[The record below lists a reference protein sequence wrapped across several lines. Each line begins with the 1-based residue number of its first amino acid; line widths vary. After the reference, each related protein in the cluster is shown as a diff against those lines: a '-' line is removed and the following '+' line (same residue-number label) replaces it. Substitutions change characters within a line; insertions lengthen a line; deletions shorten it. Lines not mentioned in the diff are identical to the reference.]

1 MNKTVKRMLALLLA
15 ALMLVS
21 VLAACG
27 GDSGSSSSS
36 EQPSSSQESSSE
48 VESSEAGDGDDASE
62 PEAGDTGEWAP
73 PSIESDDYDE
83 ISAYYY
89 DYNVGEFYDMY
100 EHATE
105 EVMDMNKRWAE
116 EAIAEGK
123 LMETGMLQP
132 TTCNGGQYAFGRI
145 APGSTTTNG
154 WGSDNERY
162 QYSIVTE
169 EILKAEDRE
178 ALKELLNEKRG
189 TGEYRAAAQKYLTD
203 KGYHLKDSYNI
214 TFTEL
219 PTTWDMMNTSKAAD
233 TVPVLGTLDSL
244 LFFDGENNEVPA
256 LAESYEV
263 SEDGM
268 TYTFHIRQGVKW
280 VDNQGREIAD
290 LTADDWVAGL
300 QHVID
305 SGEGLEALLIGI
317 IPNVKEY
324 ADGEVDFSEVGIEAA
339 DEHTLVYHLEKPVPY
354 FTSMLH
360 YGLSLP
366 LCRSFFTAQGGGFG
380 DDFDPSA
387 ENYTYG
393 TSPET
398 IAYCGPFL
406 ITNATE
412 GNSINYTANPAYW
425 DAANVTLKSMARL
438 YNDGSDVTKGYNDLK
453 AGTID
458 QQVLNSSTLELAKSE
473 KMEGDEGTIFDTY
486 AYVTSTG
493 STSYINFMNVNRQ
506 TWNNVRD
513 ETEAVSP
520 QSEEDHERTHLA
532 MNNVHF
538 RRALCF
544 AVDRTSWNAQKVGD
558 ELATLSLRNSYTP
571 ATFVS
576 LTEDT
581 TVTINGE
588 EVTFPAG
595 TDYGE
600 IMQAQIDADGVKI
613 TVYKKDPSAENGKGT
628 GDGFDGWYSPENAM
642 EELNIAIEEL
652 GKHGVTID
660 ESNPIQV
667 DLPFA
672 SNSTLYTNA
681 ANAYKQSVEA
691 SLEGKVIVNLV
702 DCPSYEVWYYA
713 GYNTNDGSEAN
724 YDMYDLSGWA
734 PDFMDPCSYIDTFLP
749 EYNGYMTKCIG
760 VY

>member
-27 GDSGSSSSS
+27 GDSGSPSSSEQSSSS
-36 EQPSSSQESSSE
+36 EESSSE
-48 VESSEAGDGDDASE
+48 TESSEAGDDTSD
-62 PEAGDTGEWAP
+62 PEEGETGEWTP
-73 PSIESDDYDE
+73 PSIDSEDYDE

-89 DYNVGEFYDMY
+89 DYNVGEFYETY

-105 EVMDMNKRWAE
+105 EVMDLNKRWAE
-116 EAIAEGK
+116 EAIAEAK

-132 TTCNGGQYAFGRI
+132 TTCDGGQYAFGRI

-169 EILKAEDRE
+169 EILKTEDRD

-189 TGEYRAAAQKYLTD
+189 TGEYRTEAQKYLTD

-219 PTTWDMMNTSKAAD
+219 PTTWDMMATSKAAD
-233 TVPVLGTLDSL
+233 TVPVLGTRDSL
-244 LFFDGENNEVPA
+244 LYYDGENREVPA
-256 LAESYEV
+256 LAESYEA
-263 SEDGM
+263 SEDGL
-268 TYTFHIRQGVKW
+268 TYTFHIRKGVKW
-280 VDNQGREIAD
+280 VDSQGREVGD
-290 LTADDWVAGL
+290 LTAQDWVAGL
-300 QHVID
+300 QHLCDAGDGIQSLFV
-305 SGEGLEALLIGI
+305 GVVEGIEDYINGD
-317 IPNVKEY
+317 ET
-324 ADGEVDFSEVGIEAA
+324 DFSKVGIEAT
-339 DEHTLVYHLEKPVPY
+339 DDHTLVYHLEKPVPY

-366 LCRSFFTAQGGGFG
+366 LCTSFYTSQGGAFG
-380 DDFDPSA
+380 EDFDPGA

-406 ITNATE
+406 ITNATA
-412 GNSINYTANPAYW
+412 GNSINYVANPAYW
-425 DAANVTLKSMARL
+425 DAENVTLKAMARL
-438 YNDGSDVTKGYNDLK
+438 YNDGSDVTKNYSDLK
-453 AGTID
+453 AGITD
-458 QQVLNSSTLELAKSE
+458 QSTLNSSTLELAKSE
-473 KMEGDEGTIFDTY
+473 KMEGDEATIFDTY
-486 AYVTSTG
+486 AYVTATG
-493 STSYINFMNVNRQ
+493 VTSYINFMNVNRQ
-506 TWNNVRD
+506 TWANARD
-513 ETEAVSP
+513 NTEAVSA
-520 QSEEDHERTHLA
+520 QTEEDKERTHLA

-544 AVDRTSWNAQKVGD
+544 AVDRTTWNAQGVGE
-558 ELATLSLRNSYTP
+558 ELAALSVRNSYTP

-613 TVYKKDPSAENGKGT
+613 TVYKKDSSAENGKGT
-628 GDGFDGWYSPENAM
+628 GDGFDGWYSPENAV

-652 GKHGVTID
+652 SKHGVTID

-672 SNSTLYTNA
+672 SNSTVYTNK

-691 SLEGKVIVNLV
+691 SLGGKVIVNLI
-702 DCPSYEVWYYA
+702 DCPSYEVWYYC

-724 YDMYDLSGWA
+724 YDMYDLSGWS

-749 EYNGYMTKCIG
+749 EYNGFITKCIG

>member
-1 MNKTVKRMLALLLA
+1 
-15 ALMLVS
+15 
-21 VLAACG
+21 
-27 GDSGSSSSS
+27 
-36 EQPSSSQESSSE
+36 
-48 VESSEAGDGDDASE
+48 
-62 PEAGDTGEWAP
+62 
-73 PSIESDDYDE
+73 
-83 ISAYYY
+83 
-89 DYNVGEFYDMY
+89 
-100 EHATE
+100 
-105 EVMDMNKRWAE
+105 MDLNKRWAE
-116 EAIAEGK
+116 EAIAEAK

-132 TTCNGGQYAFGRI
+132 TTCDGGQYAFGRI

-169 EILKAEDRE
+169 EILKTEDRD

-189 TGEYRAAAQKYLTD
+189 TGEYRTEAQKYLTD

-219 PTTWDMMNTSKAAD
+219 PTTWDMMATSKAAD
-233 TVPVLGTLDSL
+233 TVPVLGTRDSL
-244 LFFDGENNEVPA
+244 LYYDGENREVPA
-256 LAESYEV
+256 LAESYEA
-263 SEDGM
+263 SEDGL
-268 TYTFHIRQGVKW
+268 TYTFHIRKGVKW
-280 VDNQGREIAD
+280 VDSQGREVGD
-290 LTADDWVAGL
+290 LTAQDWVAGL
-300 QHVID
+300 QHLCDAGDGIQSLFV
-305 SGEGLEALLIGI
+305 GVVEGIEDYINGD
-317 IPNVKEY
+317 ET
-324 ADGEVDFSEVGIEAA
+324 DFSKVGIEAT
-339 DEHTLVYHLEKPVPY
+339 DDHTLVYHLEKPVPY

-366 LCRSFFTAQGGGFG
+366 LCTSFYTSQGGAFG
-380 DDFDPSA
+380 EDFDPGA

-406 ITNATE
+406 ITNATA
-412 GNSINYTANPAYW
+412 GNSINYVANPAYW
-425 DAANVTLKSMARL
+425 DAENVTLKAMARL
-438 YNDGSDVTKGYNDLK
+438 YNDGSDVTKNYSDLK
-453 AGTID
+453 AGITD
-458 QQVLNSSTLELAKSE
+458 QSTLNSSTLELAKSE
-473 KMEGDEGTIFDTY
+473 KMEGDEATIFDTY
-486 AYVTSTG
+486 AYVTATG
-493 STSYINFMNVNRQ
+493 VTSYINFMNVNRQ
-506 TWNNVRD
+506 TWANARD
-513 ETEAVSP
+513 NTEAVSA
-520 QSEEDHERTHLA
+520 QTEEDKERTHLA

-544 AVDRTSWNAQKVGD
+544 AVDRTTWNAQGVGE
-558 ELATLSLRNSYTP
+558 ELAALSVRNSYTP

-613 TVYKKDPSAENGKGT
+613 TVYKKDSSAENGKGT
-628 GDGFDGWYSPENAM
+628 GDGFDGWYSPENAV

-652 GKHGVTID
+652 SKHGVTID

-672 SNSTLYTNA
+672 SNSTVYTNK

-691 SLEGKVIVNLV
+691 SLGGKVIVNLI
-702 DCPSYEVWYYA
+702 DCPSYEVWYYC

-724 YDMYDLSGWA
+724 YDMYDLSGWS

-749 EYNGYMTKCIG
+749 EYNGFMTKCIG

>member
-27 GDSGSSSSS
+27 GDSGSPSSSEQSSSS
-36 EQPSSSQESSSE
+36 EESSSE
-48 VESSEAGDGDDASE
+48 TESSEAGDDTSD
-62 PEAGDTGEWAP
+62 PEEGETGEWTP
-73 PSIESDDYDE
+73 PSIDSEDYDE

-89 DYNVGEFYDMY
+89 DYNVGEFYETY

-105 EVMDMNKRWAE
+105 EVMDLNKRWAE
-116 EAIAEGK
+116 EAIAEAK

-132 TTCNGGQYAFGRI
+132 TTCDGGQYAFGRI

-169 EILKAEDRE
+169 EILKTEDRD

-189 TGEYRAAAQKYLTD
+189 TGEYRTEAQKYLTD

-219 PTTWDMMNTSKAAD
+219 PTTWDMMATSKAAD
-233 TVPVLGTLDSL
+233 TVPVLGTRDSL
-244 LFFDGENNEVPA
+244 LYYDGENREVPA
-256 LAESYEV
+256 LAESYEA
-263 SEDGM
+263 SEDGL
-268 TYTFHIRQGVKW
+268 TYTFHIRKGVKW
-280 VDNQGREIAD
+280 VDSQGREVGD
-290 LTADDWVAGL
+290 LTAQDWVAGL
-300 QHVID
+300 QHLCDAGDGIQSLFV
-305 SGEGLEALLIGI
+305 GVVEGIEDYINGD
-317 IPNVKEY
+317 ET
-324 ADGEVDFSEVGIEAA
+324 DFSKVGIEAT
-339 DEHTLVYHLEKPVPY
+339 DDHTLVYHLEKPVPY

-366 LCRSFFTAQGGGFG
+366 LCTSFYTSQGGAFG
-380 DDFDPSA
+380 EDFDPGA

-406 ITNATE
+406 ITNATA
-412 GNSINYTANPAYW
+412 GNSINYVANPAYW
-425 DAANVTLKSMARL
+425 DAENVTLKAMARL
-438 YNDGSDVTKGYNDLK
+438 YNDGSDVTKNYSDLK
-453 AGTID
+453 AGITD
-458 QQVLNSSTLELAKSE
+458 QSTLNSSTLELAKSE
-473 KMEGDEGTIFDTY
+473 KMDGDEGTIFDTY
-486 AYVTSTG
+486 AYVTATG
-493 STSYINFMNVNRQ
+493 VTSYINFMNVNRQ
-506 TWNNVRD
+506 TWANARD
-513 ETEAVSP
+513 NTEAVSA
-520 QSEEDHERTHLA
+520 QTEEDKERTHLA

-544 AVDRTSWNAQKVGD
+544 AVDRTTWNAQGVGE
-558 ELATLSLRNSYTP
+558 ELAALSVRNSYTP

-613 TVYKKDPSAENGKGT
+613 TVYKKDSSAENGKGT
-628 GDGFDGWYSPENAM
+628 GDGFDGWYSPENAV
-642 EELNIAIEEL
+642 EELNIAVEEL
-652 GKHGVTID
+652 SKHGVTID

-672 SNSTLYTNA
+672 SNSTVYTNK

-691 SLEGKVIVNLV
+691 SLGGKVIVNLI
-702 DCPSYEVWYYA
+702 DCPSYEVWYYC

-724 YDMYDLSGWA
+724 YDMYDLSGWS

-749 EYNGYMTKCIG
+749 EYNGFMTKCIG

>member
-27 GDSGSSSSS
+27 GDSGSPSSSEQSSSS
-36 EQPSSSQESSSE
+36 EESSSE
-48 VESSEAGDGDDASE
+48 TESSEAGDDTSD
-62 PEAGDTGEWAP
+62 PEEGETGEWTP
-73 PSIESDDYDE
+73 PSIDSEDYDE

-89 DYNVGEFYDMY
+89 DYNVGEFYETY

-105 EVMDMNKRWAE
+105 EVMDLNKRWAE
-116 EAIAEGK
+116 EAIAEAK

-132 TTCNGGQYAFGRI
+132 TTCDGGQYAFGRI

-169 EILKAEDRE
+169 EILKTEDRD

-189 TGEYRAAAQKYLTD
+189 TGEYRTEAQKYLTD

-219 PTTWDMMNTSKAAD
+219 PTTWDMMATSKAAD
-233 TVPVLGTLDSL
+233 TVPVLGTRDSL
-244 LFFDGENNEVPA
+244 LYYDGENREVPA
-256 LAESYEV
+256 LAESYEA
-263 SEDGM
+263 SEDGL
-268 TYTFHIRQGVKW
+268 TYTFHIRKGVKW
-280 VDNQGREIAD
+280 VDSQGREVGD
-290 LTADDWVAGL
+290 LTAQDWVAGL
-300 QHVID
+300 QHLCDAGDGIQSLFV
-305 SGEGLEALLIGI
+305 GVVEGIEDYINGD
-317 IPNVKEY
+317 ET
-324 ADGEVDFSEVGIEAA
+324 DFSKVGIEAT
-339 DEHTLVYHLEKPVPY
+339 DDHTLVYHLEKPVPY

-366 LCRSFFTAQGGGFG
+366 LCTSFYTSQGGAFG
-380 DDFDPSA
+380 EDFDPGA

-406 ITNATE
+406 ITNATA
-412 GNSINYTANPAYW
+412 GNSINYVANPAYW
-425 DAANVTLKSMARL
+425 DAENVTLKAMARL
-438 YNDGSDVTKGYNDLK
+438 YNDGSDVTKNYSDLK
-453 AGTID
+453 AGITD
-458 QQVLNSSTLELAKSE
+458 QSTLNSSTLELAKSE

-486 AYVTSTG
+486 AYVTATG
-493 STSYINFMNVNRQ
+493 VTSYINFMNVNRQ
-506 TWNNVRD
+506 TWANARD
-513 ETEAVSP
+513 NTEAVSA
-520 QSEEDHERTHLA
+520 QTEEDKERTHLA

-544 AVDRTSWNAQKVGD
+544 AVDRTTWNAQGVGE
-558 ELATLSLRNSYTP
+558 ELAALSVRNSYTP

-613 TVYKKDPSAENGKGT
+613 TVYKKDSSAENGKGT
-628 GDGFDGWYSPENAM
+628 GDGFDGWYSPENAV

-652 GKHGVTID
+652 SKHGVTID

-672 SNSTLYTNA
+672 SNSTVYTNK

-691 SLEGKVIVNLV
+691 SLGGKVIVNLI
-702 DCPSYEVWYYA
+702 DCPSYEVWYYC

-724 YDMYDLSGWA
+724 YDMYDLSGWS

-749 EYNGYMTKCIG
+749 EYNGFMTKCIG

>member
-27 GDSGSSSSS
+27 GDSGSPSSSEQSSSS
-36 EQPSSSQESSSE
+36 EESSSE
-48 VESSEAGDGDDASE
+48 TESSEAGDDTSD
-62 PEAGDTGEWAP
+62 PEEGETGEWTP
-73 PSIESDDYDE
+73 PSIDSEDYDE

-89 DYNVGEFYDMY
+89 DYNVGEFYETY

-105 EVMDMNKRWAE
+105 EVMDLNKRWAE
-116 EAIAEGK
+116 EAIAEAK

-132 TTCNGGQYAFGRI
+132 TTCDGGQYAFGRI

-169 EILKAEDRE
+169 EILKTEDRD

-189 TGEYRAAAQKYLTD
+189 TGEYRTEAQKYLTD

-219 PTTWDMMNTSKAAD
+219 PTTWDMMATSKAAD
-233 TVPVLGTLDSL
+233 TVPVLGTRDSL
-244 LFFDGENNEVPA
+244 LYYDGENREVPA
-256 LAESYEV
+256 LAESYEA
-263 SEDGM
+263 SEDGL
-268 TYTFHIRQGVKW
+268 TYTFHIRKGVKW
-280 VDNQGREIAD
+280 VDSQGREVGD
-290 LTADDWVAGL
+290 LTAQDWVAGL
-300 QHVID
+300 QHLCDAGDDIQSLFV
-305 SGEGLEALLIGI
+305 GVVEGIEDYINGD
-317 IPNVKEY
+317 ET
-324 ADGEVDFSEVGIEAA
+324 DFSKVGIEAT
-339 DEHTLVYHLEKPVPY
+339 DDHTLVYHLEKPVPY

-366 LCRSFFTAQGGGFG
+366 LCTSFYTSQGGAFG
-380 DDFDPSA
+380 EDFDPGA

-406 ITNATE
+406 ITNATA
-412 GNSINYTANPAYW
+412 GNSINYVANPAYW
-425 DAANVTLKSMARL
+425 DAENVTLKAMARL
-438 YNDGSDVTKGYNDLK
+438 YNDGSDVTKNYSDLK
-453 AGTID
+453 AGITD
-458 QQVLNSSTLELAKSE
+458 QSTLNSSTLELAKSE
-473 KMEGDEGTIFDTY
+473 KMEGDEATIFDTY
-486 AYVTSTG
+486 AYVTATG
-493 STSYINFMNVNRQ
+493 VTSYINFMNVNRQ
-506 TWNNVRD
+506 TWANARD
-513 ETEAVSP
+513 NTEAVSA
-520 QSEEDHERTHLA
+520 QTEEDKERTHLA

-544 AVDRTSWNAQKVGD
+544 AVDRTTWNAQGVGE
-558 ELATLSLRNSYTP
+558 ELAALSVRNSYTP

-613 TVYKKDPSAENGKGT
+613 TVYKKDSSAENGKGT
-628 GDGFDGWYSPENAM
+628 GDGFDGWYSPENAV

-652 GKHGVTID
+652 SKHGVTID

-672 SNSTLYTNA
+672 SNSTVYTNK

-691 SLEGKVIVNLV
+691 SLGGKVIVNLI
-702 DCPSYEVWYYA
+702 DCPSYEVWYYC

-724 YDMYDLSGWA
+724 YDMYDLSGWS

-749 EYNGYMTKCIG
+749 EYNGFMTKCIG

>member
-27 GDSGSSSSS
+27 GDSGSPSSSEQSSSS
-36 EQPSSSQESSSE
+36 EESSSE
-48 VESSEAGDGDDASE
+48 TESSEAGDDTSD
-62 PEAGDTGEWAP
+62 PEEGETGEWTP
-73 PSIESDDYDE
+73 PSIDSEDYDE

-89 DYNVGEFYDMY
+89 DYNVGEFYETY

-105 EVMDMNKRWAE
+105 EVMDLNKRWAE
-116 EAIAEGK
+116 EAIAEAK

-132 TTCNGGQYAFGRI
+132 TTCDGGQYAFGRI

-169 EILKAEDRE
+169 EILKTEDRD

-189 TGEYRAAAQKYLTD
+189 TGEYRAEAQKYLTD

-219 PTTWDMMNTSKAAD
+219 PTTWDMMATSKAAD
-233 TVPVLGTLDSL
+233 TVPVLGTRDSL
-244 LFFDGENNEVPA
+244 LYYDGENREVPA
-256 LAESYEV
+256 LAESYEA
-263 SEDGM
+263 SEDGL
-268 TYTFHIRQGVKW
+268 TYTFHIRKGVKW
-280 VDNQGREIAD
+280 VDSQGREVGD
-290 LTADDWVAGL
+290 LTAQDWVAGL
-300 QHVID
+300 QHLCDAGDGIQSLFV
-305 SGEGLEALLIGI
+305 GVVEGIEDYINGD
-317 IPNVKEY
+317 ET
-324 ADGEVDFSEVGIEAA
+324 DFSKVGIEAT
-339 DEHTLVYHLEKPVPY
+339 DDYTVVYHLEKPVPY

-366 LCRSFFTAQGGGFG
+366 LCTSFYTSQGGAFG
-380 DDFDPSA
+380 EDFDPGA

-406 ITNATE
+406 ITNATA
-412 GNSINYTANPAYW
+412 GNSINYVANPAYW
-425 DAANVTLKSMARL
+425 DAENVTLKAMARL
-438 YNDGSDVTKGYNDLK
+438 YNDGSDVTKNYSDLK
-453 AGTID
+453 AGITD
-458 QQVLNSSTLELAKSE
+458 QSTLNSSTLELAKSE
-473 KMEGDEGTIFDTY
+473 KMEGDEATIFDTY
-486 AYVTSTG
+486 AYVTATG
-493 STSYINFMNVNRQ
+493 VTSYINFMNVNRQ
-506 TWNNVRD
+506 TWANARD
-513 ETEAVSP
+513 NTEAVSA
-520 QSEEDHERTHLA
+520 QTEEDKERTHLA

-544 AVDRTSWNAQKVGD
+544 AVDRTTWNAQGVGE
-558 ELATLSLRNSYTP
+558 ELAALSVRNSYTP

-613 TVYKKDPSAENGKGT
+613 TVYKKDSSAENGKGT
-628 GDGFDGWYSPENAM
+628 GDGFDGWYSPENAV
-642 EELNIAIEEL
+642 EELNIAVEEL
-652 GKHGVTID
+652 SKHGVTID

-672 SNSTLYTNA
+672 SNSTVYTNK

-691 SLEGKVIVNLV
+691 SLGGKVIVNLI
-702 DCPSYEVWYYA
+702 DCPSYEVWYYC

-724 YDMYDLSGWA
+724 YDIYDLSGWS

-749 EYNGYMTKCIG
+749 EYNGFMTKCIG

>member
-27 GDSGSSSSS
+27 GDSGSPSSSEQSSSS
-36 EQPSSSQESSSE
+36 EESSSE
-48 VESSEAGDGDDASE
+48 TESSEAGDDTSD
-62 PEAGDTGEWAP
+62 PEEGETGEWTP
-73 PSIESDDYDE
+73 PSIDSEDYDE

-89 DYNVGEFYDMY
+89 DYNVGEFYETY

-105 EVMDMNKRWAE
+105 EVMDLNKRWAE
-116 EAIAEGK
+116 EAIAEAK

-132 TTCNGGQYAFGRI
+132 TTCDGGQYAFGRI

-169 EILKAEDRE
+169 EILKTEDRD

-189 TGEYRAAAQKYLTD
+189 TGEYRAEAQKYLTD

-219 PTTWDMMNTSKAAD
+219 PTTWDMMATSKAAD
-233 TVPVLGTLDSL
+233 TVPVLGTRDSL
-244 LFFDGENNEVPA
+244 LYYDGENREVPA
-256 LAESYEV
+256 LAESYEA
-263 SEDGM
+263 SEDGL
-268 TYTFHIRQGVKW
+268 TYTFHIRKGVKW
-280 VDNQGREIAD
+280 VDSQGREVGD
-290 LTADDWVAGL
+290 LTAQDWVAGL
-300 QHVID
+300 QHLCDAGDGIQSLFV
-305 SGEGLEALLIGI
+305 GVVEGIEDYINGD
-317 IPNVKEY
+317 ET
-324 ADGEVDFSEVGIEAA
+324 DFSKVGIEAT
-339 DEHTLVYHLEKPVPY
+339 DDHTLVYHLEKPVPY

-366 LCRSFFTAQGGGFG
+366 LCTSFYTSQGGAFG
-380 DDFDPSA
+380 EDFDPGA

-406 ITNATE
+406 ITNATA
-412 GNSINYTANPAYW
+412 GNSINYVANPAYW
-425 DAANVTLKSMARL
+425 DAENVTLKAMARL
-438 YNDGSDVTKGYNDLK
+438 YNDGSDVTKNYSDLK
-453 AGTID
+453 AGITD
-458 QQVLNSSTLELAKSE
+458 QSTLNSSTLELAKSE
-473 KMEGDEGTIFDTY
+473 KMEGDEATIFDTY
-486 AYVTSTG
+486 AYVTATG
-493 STSYINFMNVNRQ
+493 VTSYINFMNVNRQ
-506 TWNNVRD
+506 TWANARD
-513 ETEAVSP
+513 NTEAVSA
-520 QSEEDHERTHLA
+520 QTEEDKERTHLA

-544 AVDRTSWNAQKVGD
+544 AVDRTTWNAQGVGE
-558 ELATLSLRNSYTP
+558 ELAALSVRNSYTP

-613 TVYKKDPSAENGKGT
+613 TVYKKDSSAENGKGT
-628 GDGFDGWYSPENAM
+628 GDGFDGWYSPENAV

-652 GKHGVTID
+652 SKHGVTID

-672 SNSTLYTNA
+672 SNSTVYTNK

-691 SLEGKVIVNLV
+691 SLGGKVIVNLI
-702 DCPSYEVWYYA
+702 DCPSYEVWYYC

-724 YDMYDLSGWA
+724 YDMYDLSGWSS
-734 PDFMDPCSYIDTFLP
+734 DFMDPCSYIDTFLP
-749 EYNGYMTKCIG
+749 EYNGFMTKCIG

>member
-27 GDSGSSSSS
+27 GDSGSPSSSEQSSSS
-36 EQPSSSQESSSE
+36 EESSSE
-48 VESSEAGDGDDASE
+48 TESSEAGDDTSD
-62 PEAGDTGEWAP
+62 PEEGETGEWTP
-73 PSIESDDYDE
+73 PSIDSEDYDE

-89 DYNVGEFYDMY
+89 DYNVGEFYETY

-105 EVMDMNKRWAE
+105 EVMDLNKRWAE
-116 EAIAEGK
+116 EAIAEAK

-132 TTCNGGQYAFGRI
+132 TTCDGGQYAFGRI

-169 EILKAEDRE
+169 EILKTEDRD

-189 TGEYRAAAQKYLTD
+189 TGEYRTEAQKYLTD

-219 PTTWDMMNTSKAAD
+219 PTTWDMMATSKAAD
-233 TVPVLGTLDSL
+233 TVPVLGTRDSL
-244 LFFDGENNEVPA
+244 LYYDGENREVPA
-256 LAESYEV
+256 LAESYEA
-263 SEDGM
+263 SEDGL
-268 TYTFHIRQGVKW
+268 TYTFHIRKGVKW
-280 VDNQGREIAD
+280 VDSQGREVGD
-290 LTADDWVAGL
+290 LTAQDWVAGL
-300 QHVID
+300 QHLCDAGNGIQSLFV
-305 SGEGLEALLIGI
+305 GVVEGIEDYINGD
-317 IPNVKEY
+317 ET
-324 ADGEVDFSEVGIEAA
+324 DFSKVGIEAT
-339 DEHTLVYHLEKPVPY
+339 DDHTLVYHLEKPVPY

-366 LCRSFFTAQGGGFG
+366 LCTSFYTSQGGAFG
-380 DDFDPSA
+380 EDFDPGA

-406 ITNATE
+406 ITNATA
-412 GNSINYTANPAYW
+412 GNSINYVANPAYW
-425 DAANVTLKSMARL
+425 DAENVTLKAMARL
-438 YNDGSDVTKGYNDLK
+438 YNDGSDVTKNYSDLK
-453 AGTID
+453 AGITD
-458 QQVLNSSTLELAKSE
+458 QSTLNSSTLELAKSE

-486 AYVTSTG
+486 AYVTATG
-493 STSYINFMNVNRQ
+493 VTSYINFMNVNRQ
-506 TWNNVRD
+506 TWANARD
-513 ETEAVSP
+513 NTEAVSA
-520 QSEEDHERTHLA
+520 QTEEDKERTHLA

-544 AVDRTSWNAQKVGD
+544 AVDRTTWNAQGVGE
-558 ELATLSLRNSYTP
+558 ELAALSVRNSYTP

-613 TVYKKDPSAENGKGT
+613 TVYKKDSSAENGKGT
-628 GDGFDGWYSPENAM
+628 GDGFDGWYSPENAV

-652 GKHGVTID
+652 SKHGVTID

-672 SNSTLYTNA
+672 SNSTVYTNK

-691 SLEGKVIVNLV
+691 SLGGKVIVNLI
-702 DCPSYEVWYYA
+702 DCPSYEVWYYC

-724 YDMYDLSGWA
+724 YDMYDLSGWS

-749 EYNGYMTKCIG
+749 EYNGFMTKCIG

>member
-27 GDSGSSSSS
+27 GDSGSPSSSEQSSSS
-36 EQPSSSQESSSE
+36 EESSSE
-48 VESSEAGDGDDASE
+48 TESSEAGDDTSD
-62 PEAGDTGEWAP
+62 PEEGETGEWTP
-73 PSIESDDYDE
+73 PSIDSEDYDE

-89 DYNVGEFYDMY
+89 DYNVGEFYETY

-105 EVMDMNKRWAE
+105 EVMDLNKRWAE
-116 EAIAEGK
+116 EAIAEAK

-132 TTCNGGQYAFGRI
+132 TTCDGGQYAFGRI
-145 APGSTTTNG
+145 APGSTTTNS

-169 EILKAEDRE
+169 EILKTEDRD

-189 TGEYRAAAQKYLTD
+189 TGEYRTEAQKYLTD

-219 PTTWDMMNTSKAAD
+219 PTTWDMMATSKAAD
-233 TVPVLGTLDSL
+233 TVPVLGTRDSL
-244 LFFDGENNEVPA
+244 LYYDGENREVPA
-256 LAESYEV
+256 LAESYEA
-263 SEDGM
+263 SEDGL
-268 TYTFHIRQGVKW
+268 TYTFHIRKGVKW
-280 VDNQGREIAD
+280 VDSQGREVGD
-290 LTADDWVAGL
+290 LTAQDWVAGL
-300 QHVID
+300 QHLCDAGDGIQSLFV
-305 SGEGLEALLIGI
+305 GVVEGIEDYINGD
-317 IPNVKEY
+317 ET
-324 ADGEVDFSEVGIEAA
+324 DFSKVGIEAT
-339 DEHTLVYHLEKPVPY
+339 DDHTLVYHLEKPVPY

-366 LCRSFFTAQGGGFG
+366 LCTSFYTSQGGAFG
-380 DDFDPSA
+380 EDFDPGA

-406 ITNATE
+406 ITNATA
-412 GNSINYTANPAYW
+412 GNSINYVANPAYW
-425 DAANVTLKSMARL
+425 DAENVTLKAMARL
-438 YNDGSDVTKGYNDLK
+438 YNDGSDVTKNYSDLK
-453 AGTID
+453 AGITD
-458 QQVLNSSTLELAKSE
+458 QSTLNSSTLELAKSE
-473 KMEGDEGTIFDTY
+473 KMEGDEATIFDTY
-486 AYVTSTG
+486 AYVTATG
-493 STSYINFMNVNRQ
+493 VTSYINFMNVNRQ
-506 TWNNVRD
+506 TWANARD
-513 ETEAVSP
+513 NTEAVSA
-520 QSEEDHERTHLA
+520 QTEEDKERTHLA

-544 AVDRTSWNAQKVGD
+544 AVDRTTWNAQGVGE
-558 ELATLSLRNSYTP
+558 ELAALSVRNSYTP

-613 TVYKKDPSAENGKGT
+613 TVYKKDSSAENGKGT
-628 GDGFDGWYSPENAM
+628 GDGFDGWYSPENAV

-652 GKHGVTID
+652 SKHGVTID

-672 SNSTLYTNA
+672 SNSTVYTNK

-691 SLEGKVIVNLV
+691 SLGGKVIVNLI
-702 DCPSYEVWYYA
+702 DCPSYEVWYYC

-724 YDMYDLSGWA
+724 YDMYDLSGWS

-749 EYNGYMTKCIG
+749 EYNGFMTKCIG

>member
-1 MNKTVKRMLALLLA
+1 M
-15 ALMLVS
+15 
-21 VLAACG
+21 
-27 GDSGSSSSS
+27 
-36 EQPSSSQESSSE
+36 
-48 VESSEAGDGDDASE
+48 
-62 PEAGDTGEWAP
+62 
-73 PSIESDDYDE
+73 
-83 ISAYYY
+83 
-89 DYNVGEFYDMY
+89 GEFYETY

-105 EVMDMNKRWAE
+105 EVMDLNKRWAE
-116 EAIAEGK
+116 EAIAEAK

-132 TTCNGGQYAFGRI
+132 TTCDGGQYAFGRI

-169 EILKAEDRE
+169 EILKTEDRD

-189 TGEYRAAAQKYLTD
+189 TGEYRTEAQKYLTD

-219 PTTWDMMNTSKAAD
+219 PTTWDMMATSKAAD
-233 TVPVLGTLDSL
+233 TVPVLGTRDSL
-244 LFFDGENNEVPA
+244 LYYDGENREVPA
-256 LAESYEV
+256 LAESYEA
-263 SEDGM
+263 SEDGL
-268 TYTFHIRQGVKW
+268 TYTFHIRKGVKW
-280 VDNQGREIAD
+280 VDSQGREVGD
-290 LTADDWVAGL
+290 LTAQDWVAGL
-300 QHVID
+300 QHLCDAGDDIQSLFV
-305 SGEGLEALLIGI
+305 GVVEGIEDYINGD
-317 IPNVKEY
+317 ET
-324 ADGEVDFSEVGIEAA
+324 DFSKVGIEAT
-339 DEHTLVYHLEKPVPY
+339 DDHTLVYHLEKPVPY

-366 LCRSFFTAQGGGFG
+366 LCTSFYTSQGGAFG
-380 DDFDPSA
+380 EDFDPGA

-406 ITNATE
+406 ITNATA
-412 GNSINYTANPAYW
+412 GNSINYVANPAYW
-425 DAANVTLKSMARL
+425 DAENVTLKAMARL
-438 YNDGSDVTKGYNDLK
+438 YNDGSDVTKNYSDLK
-453 AGTID
+453 AGITD
-458 QQVLNSSTLELAKSE
+458 QSTLNSSTLELAKSE
-473 KMEGDEGTIFDTY
+473 KMEGDEATIFDTY
-486 AYVTSTG
+486 AYVTATG
-493 STSYINFMNVNRQ
+493 VTSYINFMNVNRQ
-506 TWNNVRD
+506 TWANARD
-513 ETEAVSP
+513 NTEAVSA
-520 QSEEDHERTHLA
+520 QTEEDKERTHLA

-544 AVDRTSWNAQKVGD
+544 AVDRTTWNAQGVGE
-558 ELATLSLRNSYTP
+558 ELAALSVRNSYTP

-613 TVYKKDPSAENGKGT
+613 TVYKKDSSAENGKGT
-628 GDGFDGWYSPENAM
+628 GDGFDGWYSPENAV

-652 GKHGVTID
+652 SKHGVTID

-672 SNSTLYTNA
+672 SNSTVYTNK

-691 SLEGKVIVNLV
+691 SLGGKVIVNLI
-702 DCPSYEVWYYA
+702 DCPSYEVWYYC

-724 YDMYDLSGWA
+724 YDMYDLSGWS

-749 EYNGYMTKCIG
+749 EYNGFMTKCIG

>member
-27 GDSGSSSSS
+27 GDSGSPSSSEQSSSS
-36 EQPSSSQESSSE
+36 EESSSE
-48 VESSEAGDGDDASE
+48 TESSEAGDDTSD
-62 PEAGDTGEWAP
+62 PEEGETGEWTP
-73 PSIESDDYDE
+73 PSIDSEDYDE

-89 DYNVGEFYDMY
+89 DYNVGEFYETY

-105 EVMDMNKRWAE
+105 EVMDLNKRWAE
-116 EAIAEGK
+116 EAIAEAK

-132 TTCNGGQYAFGRI
+132 TTCDGGQYAFGRI

-169 EILKAEDRE
+169 EILKTEDRD

-189 TGEYRAAAQKYLTD
+189 TGEYRAEAQKYLTD

-219 PTTWDMMNTSKAAD
+219 PTTWDMMATSKAAD
-233 TVPVLGTLDSL
+233 TVPVLGTRDGL
-244 LFFDGENNEVPA
+244 LYYDGENREVPA
-256 LAESYEV
+256 LAESYEA
-263 SEDGM
+263 SEDGL
-268 TYTFHIRQGVKW
+268 TYTFHIRKGVKW
-280 VDNQGREIAD
+280 VDSQGREVGD
-290 LTADDWVAGL
+290 LTAQDWVAGL
-300 QHVID
+300 QHLCDAGDGIQSLFV
-305 SGEGLEALLIGI
+305 GVVEGIEDYINGD
-317 IPNVKEY
+317 ET
-324 ADGEVDFSEVGIEAA
+324 DFSKVGIEAT
-339 DEHTLVYHLEKPVPY
+339 DDHTLVYHLEKPVPY

-366 LCRSFFTAQGGGFG
+366 LCTSFYTSQGGAFG
-380 DDFDPSA
+380 EDFDPGA

-406 ITNATE
+406 ITNATA
-412 GNSINYTANPAYW
+412 GNSINYVANPAYW
-425 DAANVTLKSMARL
+425 DAENVTLKAMARL
-438 YNDGSDVTKGYNDLK
+438 YNDGSDVTKNYSDLK
-453 AGTID
+453 AGITD
-458 QQVLNSSTLELAKSE
+458 QSTLNSSTLELAKSE
-473 KMEGDEGTIFDTY
+473 KMDGDEGTIFDTY
-486 AYVTSTG
+486 AYVTATG
-493 STSYINFMNVNRQ
+493 VTSYINFMNVNRQ
-506 TWNNVRD
+506 TWANARD
-513 ETEAVSP
+513 NTEAVSA
-520 QSEEDHERTHLA
+520 QTEEDKERTHLA

-544 AVDRTSWNAQKVGD
+544 AVDRTTWNAQGVGE
-558 ELATLSLRNSYTP
+558 ELAALSVRNSYTP

-613 TVYKKDPSAENGKGT
+613 TVYKKDSSAENGKGT
-628 GDGFDGWYSPENAM
+628 GDGFDGWYSPENAV

-652 GKHGVTID
+652 SKHGVTID

-672 SNSTLYTNA
+672 SNSTEYTNK

-691 SLEGKVIVNLV
+691 SLGGKVIVNLI
-702 DCPSYEVWYYA
+702 DCPSYEVWYYC

-724 YDMYDLSGWA
+724 YDMYDLSGWS

-749 EYNGYMTKCIG
+749 EYNGFMTKCIG

>member
-27 GDSGSSSSS
+27 GDSGSPSSSEQSSSS
-36 EQPSSSQESSSE
+36 EESSSE
-48 VESSEAGDGDDASE
+48 TESSEAGDDTSD
-62 PEAGDTGEWAP
+62 PEEGETGEWTP
-73 PSIESDDYDE
+73 PSIDSEDYDE

-89 DYNVGEFYDMY
+89 DYNVGEFYETY

-105 EVMDMNKRWAE
+105 EVMDLNKRWAE
-116 EAIAEGK
+116 EAIAEAK

-132 TTCNGGQYAFGRI
+132 TTCDGGQYAFGRI

-169 EILKAEDRE
+169 EILKTEDRD

-189 TGEYRAAAQKYLTD
+189 TGEYRAEAQKYLTD

-214 TFTEL
+214 TFTDL
-219 PTTWDMMNTSKAAD
+219 PTTWDMMATSKAAD
-233 TVPVLGTLDSL
+233 TVPVLGTRDSL
-244 LFFDGENNEVPA
+244 LYYDGENREVPA
-256 LAESYEV
+256 LAESYEA
-263 SEDGM
+263 SEDGL
-268 TYTFHIRQGVKW
+268 TYTFHIRKGVKW
-280 VDNQGREIAD
+280 VDSQGREVGD
-290 LTADDWVAGL
+290 LTAQDWVAGL
-300 QHVID
+300 QHLCDAGDGIQSLFV
-305 SGEGLEALLIGI
+305 GVVEGIEDYINGD
-317 IPNVKEY
+317 ET
-324 ADGEVDFSEVGIEAA
+324 DFSKVGIEAT
-339 DEHTLVYHLEKPVPY
+339 DDHTLVYHLEKPVPY

-366 LCRSFFTAQGGGFG
+366 LCTSFYTSQGGAFG
-380 DDFDPSA
+380 EDFDPGA

-406 ITNATE
+406 ITNATA
-412 GNSINYTANPAYW
+412 GNSINYVANPAYW
-425 DAANVTLKSMARL
+425 DAENVTLKAMARL
-438 YNDGSDVTKGYNDLK
+438 YNDGSDVTKNYNDLK
-453 AGTID
+453 AGVTD
-458 QQVLNSSTLELAKSE
+458 QSTLNSSTLELAKSE
-473 KMEGDEGTIFDTY
+473 KMEGDEATIFDTY

-493 STSYINFMNVNRQ
+493 VTSYINFMNVNRQ
-506 TWNNVRD
+506 TWANARD
-513 ETEAVSP
+513 NTEAVSA
-520 QSEEDHERTHLA
+520 QTEEDKERTHLA

-544 AVDRTSWNAQKVGD
+544 AVDRTTWNAQGVGE
-558 ELATLSLRNSYTP
+558 ELAALSVRNSYTP

-613 TVYKKDPSAENGKGT
+613 TVYKKDSSAENGKGT
-628 GDGFDGWYSPENAM
+628 GDGFDGWYSPENAV
-642 EELNIAIEEL
+642 EELNIAVEEL
-652 GKHGVTID
+652 SKHGVTID

-672 SNSTLYTNA
+672 SNSTVYTNK

-691 SLEGKVIVNLV
+691 SLGGKVIVNLI
-702 DCPSYEVWYYA
+702 DCPSYEVWYYC

-724 YDMYDLSGWA
+724 YDMYDLSGWS

-749 EYNGYMTKCIG
+749 EYNGFMTKCIG

>member
-27 GDSGSSSSS
+27 GDSGSPSSSEQSSSS
-36 EQPSSSQESSSE
+36 EESSSE
-48 VESSEAGDGDDASE
+48 TESSEAGDDTSD
-62 PEAGDTGEWAP
+62 PEEGETGEWTP
-73 PSIESDDYDE
+73 PSIDSEDYDE

-89 DYNVGEFYDMY
+89 DYNVGEFYETY

-105 EVMDMNKRWAE
+105 EVMDLNKRWAE
-116 EAIAEGK
+116 EAIAEAK

-132 TTCNGGQYAFGRI
+132 TTCDGGQYAFGRI

-169 EILKAEDRE
+169 EILKTEDRD

-189 TGEYRAAAQKYLTD
+189 TGEYRAEAQKYLTD

-219 PTTWDMMNTSKAAD
+219 PTTWDMMATSKAAD
-233 TVPVLGTLDSL
+233 TVPVLGTRDSL
-244 LFFDGENNEVPA
+244 LYYDGENREVPA
-256 LAESYEV
+256 LAESYEA

-268 TYTFHIRQGVKW
+268 TYTFHIRKGVKW
-280 VDNQGREIAD
+280 VDSQGREVGD
-290 LTADDWVAGL
+290 LTAQDWVAGL
-300 QHVID
+300 QHLCDAGDGIQSLFV
-305 SGEGLEALLIGI
+305 GVVEGIEDYINGD
-317 IPNVKEY
+317 ET
-324 ADGEVDFSEVGIEAA
+324 DFSKVGIEAT
-339 DEHTLVYHLEKPVPY
+339 DDHTLVYHLEKPVPY

-366 LCRSFFTAQGGGFG
+366 LCTSFYTSQGGAFG
-380 DDFDPSA
+380 EDFDPGA

-406 ITNATE
+406 ITNATA
-412 GNSINYTANPAYW
+412 GNSINYVANPAYW
-425 DAANVTLKSMARL
+425 DAENVTLKAMARL
-438 YNDGSDVTKGYNDLK
+438 YNDGSDVTKNYSDLK
-453 AGTID
+453 AGITD
-458 QQVLNSSTLELAKSE
+458 QSTLNSSTLELAKSE

-486 AYVTSTG
+486 AYVTATG
-493 STSYINFMNVNRQ
+493 VTSYINFMNVNRQ
-506 TWNNVRD
+506 TWANARD
-513 ETEAVSP
+513 NTEAVST
-520 QSEEDHERTHLA
+520 QTEEDKERTHLA

-544 AVDRTSWNAQKVGD
+544 AVDRTTWNAQGVGE
-558 ELATLSLRNSYTP
+558 ELAALSVRNSYTP

-613 TVYKKDPSAENGKGT
+613 TVYKKDSSAENGKGT
-628 GDGFDGWYSPENAM
+628 GDGFDGWYSPENAV

-652 GKHGVTID
+652 SKHGVTID

-672 SNSTLYTNA
+672 SNSTVYTNK

-691 SLEGKVIVNLV
+691 SLGGKVIVNLI
-702 DCPSYEVWYYA
+702 DCPSYEVWYYC

-724 YDMYDLSGWA
+724 YDMYDLSGWS

-749 EYNGYMTKCIG
+749 EYNGFMTKCIG

>member
-27 GDSGSSSSS
+27 GDSGSPSSSEQSSSS
-36 EQPSSSQESSSE
+36 EESSSE
-48 VESSEAGDGDDASE
+48 TESSEAGDDTSD
-62 PEAGDTGEWAP
+62 PEEGETGEWTP
-73 PSIESDDYDE
+73 PSIDSEDYDE

-89 DYNVGEFYDMY
+89 DYNVGEFYETY

-105 EVMDMNKRWAE
+105 EVMDLNKRWAE
-116 EAIAEGK
+116 EAIAEAK

-132 TTCNGGQYAFGRI
+132 TTCDGGQYAFGRI

-154 WGSDNERY
+154 GGSDNERY

-169 EILKAEDRE
+169 EILKTEDRD

-189 TGEYRAAAQKYLTD
+189 TGEYRTEAQKYLTD

-219 PTTWDMMNTSKAAD
+219 PTTWDMMATSKAAD
-233 TVPVLGTLDSL
+233 TVPVLGTRDSL
-244 LFFDGENNEVPA
+244 LYYDGENREVPA
-256 LAESYEV
+256 LAESYEA
-263 SEDGM
+263 SEDGL
-268 TYTFHIRQGVKW
+268 TYTFHIRKGVKW
-280 VDNQGREIAD
+280 VDSQGREVGD
-290 LTADDWVAGL
+290 LTAQDWVAGL
-300 QHVID
+300 QHLCDAGDGIQSLFV
-305 SGEGLEALLIGI
+305 GVVEGIEDYINGD
-317 IPNVKEY
+317 ET
-324 ADGEVDFSEVGIEAA
+324 DFSKVGIEAT
-339 DEHTLVYHLEKPVPY
+339 DDHTLVYHLEKPVPY

-366 LCRSFFTAQGGGFG
+366 LCTSFYTSQGGAFG
-380 DDFDPSA
+380 EDFDPGA

-406 ITNATE
+406 ITNATA
-412 GNSINYTANPAYW
+412 GNSINYVANPAYW
-425 DAANVTLKSMARL
+425 DAENVTLKAMARL
-438 YNDGSDVTKGYNDLK
+438 YNDGSDVTKNYSDLK
-453 AGTID
+453 AGITD
-458 QQVLNSSTLELAKSE
+458 QSTLNSSTLELAKSE
-473 KMEGDEGTIFDTY
+473 KMEGDEATIFDTY
-486 AYVTSTG
+486 AYVTATG
-493 STSYINFMNVNRQ
+493 VTSYINFMNVNRQ
-506 TWNNVRD
+506 TWANARD
-513 ETEAVSP
+513 NTEAVSA
-520 QSEEDHERTHLA
+520 QTEEDKERTHLA

-544 AVDRTSWNAQKVGD
+544 AVDRTTWNAQGVGE
-558 ELATLSLRNSYTP
+558 ELAALSVRNSYTP

-613 TVYKKDPSAENGKGT
+613 TVYKKDSSAENGKGT
-628 GDGFDGWYSPENAM
+628 GDGFDGWYSPENAV

-652 GKHGVTID
+652 SKHGVTID

-672 SNSTLYTNA
+672 SNSTVYTNK

-691 SLEGKVIVNLV
+691 SLGGKVIVNLI
-702 DCPSYEVWYYA
+702 DCPSYEVWYYC

-724 YDMYDLSGWA
+724 YDMYDLSGWS

-749 EYNGYMTKCIG
+749 EYNGFMTKCIG

>member
-27 GDSGSSSSS
+27 GDSGSPSSSEQSSSS
-36 EQPSSSQESSSE
+36 EESSSE
-48 VESSEAGDGDDASE
+48 TESSEAGDDTSD
-62 PEAGDTGEWAP
+62 PEEGETGEWTP
-73 PSIESDDYDE
+73 PSIDSEDYDE

-89 DYNVGEFYDMY
+89 DYNVGEFYETY

-105 EVMDMNKRWAE
+105 EVMDLNKRWAE
-116 EAIAEGK
+116 EAIAEAK

-132 TTCNGGQYAFGRI
+132 TTCDGGQYAFGRI

-169 EILKAEDRE
+169 EILKTEDRD

-189 TGEYRAAAQKYLTD
+189 TGEYRTEAQKYLTD

-219 PTTWDMMNTSKAAD
+219 PTTWDMMATSKAAD
-233 TVPVLGTLDSL
+233 TVPVLGTRDSL
-244 LFFDGENNEVPA
+244 LYYDGENREVPA
-256 LAESYEV
+256 LAESYEA
-263 SEDGM
+263 SEDGL
-268 TYTFHIRQGVKW
+268 TYTFHIRKGVKW
-280 VDNQGREIAD
+280 VDSQGREVGD
-290 LTADDWVAGL
+290 LTAQDWVAGL
-300 QHVID
+300 QHLCDAGDGIQSLFV
-305 SGEGLEALLIGI
+305 GVVEGIEDYINGD
-317 IPNVKEY
+317 ET
-324 ADGEVDFSEVGIEAA
+324 DFSKVGIEAT
-339 DEHTLVYHLEKPVPY
+339 DDHTLVYHLEKPVPY

-366 LCRSFFTAQGGGFG
+366 LCTSFYTSQGGAFG
-380 DDFDPSA
+380 EDFDPGA

-406 ITNATE
+406 ITNATA
-412 GNSINYTANPAYW
+412 GNSINYVANPAYW
-425 DAANVTLKSMARL
+425 DAENVTLKAMARL
-438 YNDGSDVTKGYNDLK
+438 YNDGSDVTKNYSDLK
-453 AGTID
+453 AGITD
-458 QQVLNSSTLELAKSE
+458 QSTLNSSTLELAKSE
-473 KMEGDEGTIFDTY
+473 KMEGDEATIFDTY
-486 AYVTSTG
+486 AYVTATG
-493 STSYINFMNVNRQ
+493 VTSYINFMNVNRQ
-506 TWNNVRD
+506 TWANARD
-513 ETEAVSP
+513 NTEAVSA
-520 QSEEDHERTHLA
+520 QTEEDKERTHLA

-544 AVDRTSWNAQKVGD
+544 AVDRTTWNAQGVGE
-558 ELATLSLRNSYTP
+558 ELAALSVRNSYTP

-613 TVYKKDPSAENGKGT
+613 TVYKKDSSAENGKGT
-628 GDGFDGWYSPENAM
+628 GDGFDGWYSPENAV

-652 GKHGVTID
+652 SKHGVTID

-672 SNSTLYTNA
+672 SNSTVYTNK

-691 SLEGKVIVNLV
+691 SLGGKVIVNLI
-702 DCPSYEVWYYA
+702 DCPSYEVWYYC

-724 YDMYDLSGWA
+724 YDMYDLSGWS

-749 EYNGYMTKCIG
+749 EYNGFMTKCIG

>member
-27 GDSGSSSSS
+27 GDSGSPSSSEQSSSS
-36 EQPSSSQESSSE
+36 EESSSE
-48 VESSEAGDGDDASE
+48 TESSEAGDDTSD
-62 PEAGDTGEWAP
+62 PEEGETGEWTP
-73 PSIESDDYDE
+73 PSIDSEDYDE

-89 DYNVGEFYDMY
+89 DYNVGEFYETY

-105 EVMDMNKRWAE
+105 EVMDLNKRWAE
-116 EAIAEGK
+116 EAIAEAK

-132 TTCNGGQYAFGRI
+132 TTCDGGQYAFGRI

-169 EILKAEDRE
+169 EILKTEDRD

-189 TGEYRAAAQKYLTD
+189 TGEYRTEAQKYLTD

-219 PTTWDMMNTSKAAD
+219 PTTWDMMATSKAAD
-233 TVPVLGTLDSL
+233 TVPVLGTRDSL
-244 LFFDGENNEVPA
+244 LYYDGENREVPA
-256 LAESYEV
+256 LAESYEA
-263 SEDGM
+263 SEDGL
-268 TYTFHIRQGVKW
+268 TYTFHIRKGVKW
-280 VDNQGREIAD
+280 VDSQGREVGD
-290 LTADDWVAGL
+290 LTAQDWVAGL
-300 QHVID
+300 QHLCDAGDGIQSLFV
-305 SGEGLEALLIGI
+305 GVVEGIEDYINGD
-317 IPNVKEY
+317 ET
-324 ADGEVDFSEVGIEAA
+324 DFSKVGIEAT
-339 DEHTLVYHLEKPVPY
+339 DDHTLVYHLEKPVPY

-366 LCRSFFTAQGGGFG
+366 LCTSFYTSQGGAFG
-380 DDFDPSA
+380 EDFDPGA

-406 ITNATE
+406 ITNATA
-412 GNSINYTANPAYW
+412 GNSINYVANPAYW
-425 DAANVTLKSMARL
+425 DAENVTLKAMARL
-438 YNDGSDVTKGYNDLK
+438 YNDGSDVTKNYSDLK
-453 AGTID
+453 AGITD
-458 QQVLNSSTLELAKSE
+458 QSTLNSSTLELAKSE
-473 KMEGDEGTIFDTY
+473 KMEGDEATIFDTY
-486 AYVTSTG
+486 AYVTATG
-493 STSYINFMNVNRQ
+493 VTSYINFMNVNRQ
-506 TWNNVRD
+506 TWANARD
-513 ETEAVSP
+513 NTEAVSA
-520 QSEEDHERTHLA
+520 QTEEDKERTHLA

-544 AVDRTSWNAQKVGD
+544 AVDRTTWNAQGVGE
-558 ELATLSLRNSYTP
+558 ELAALSVRNSYTP

-613 TVYKKDPSAENGKGT
+613 TVYKKDSSAENGKGT
-628 GDGFDGWYSPENAM
+628 GDGFDGWYSPENAV

-652 GKHGVTID
+652 SKHGVTID

-672 SNSTLYTNA
+672 SNSTVYTNK

-691 SLEGKVIVNLV
+691 SLGGKVIVNLI
-702 DCPSYEVWYYA
+702 DCPSYEVWYYC

-724 YDMYDLSGWA
+724 YDMYDLSGWT

-749 EYNGYMTKCIG
+749 EYNGFMTKCIG

>member
-27 GDSGSSSSS
+27 GDSGSPSSSEQSSSS
-36 EQPSSSQESSSE
+36 EESSSE
-48 VESSEAGDGDDASE
+48 TESSEAGDDTSD
-62 PEAGDTGEWAP
+62 PEEGETGEWTP
-73 PSIESDDYDE
+73 PSIDSEDYDE

-89 DYNVGEFYDMY
+89 DYNVGEFYETY

-105 EVMDMNKRWAE
+105 EVMDLNKRWAE
-116 EAIAEGK
+116 EAIAEAK

-132 TTCNGGQYAFGRI
+132 TTCDGGQYAFGRI

-169 EILKAEDRE
+169 EILKTEDRD

-189 TGEYRAAAQKYLTD
+189 TGEYRTEAQKYLTD

-219 PTTWDMMNTSKAAD
+219 PTTWDMMATSKAAD
-233 TVPVLGTLDSL
+233 TVPVLGTRDSL
-244 LFFDGENNEVPA
+244 LYYDGENREVPA
-256 LAESYEV
+256 LAESYEA
-263 SEDGM
+263 SEDGL
-268 TYTFHIRQGVKW
+268 TYTFHIRKGVKW
-280 VDNQGREIAD
+280 VDSQGREVGD
-290 LTADDWVAGL
+290 LTAQDWVAGL
-300 QHVID
+300 QHLCDAGDGIQSLFV
-305 SGEGLEALLIGI
+305 GVVEGIEDYINGD
-317 IPNVKEY
+317 ET
-324 ADGEVDFSEVGIEAA
+324 DFSKVGIEAT
-339 DEHTLVYHLEKPVPY
+339 DDHTLVYHLEKPVPY

-366 LCRSFFTAQGGGFG
+366 LCTSFYTSQGGAFG
-380 DDFDPSA
+380 EDFDPGA

-406 ITNATE
+406 ITNATA
-412 GNSINYTANPAYW
+412 GNSINYVANPAYW
-425 DAANVTLKSMARL
+425 DAENVTLKAMARL
-438 YNDGSDVTKGYNDLK
+438 YNDGSDVTKNYSDLK
-453 AGTID
+453 AGITD
-458 QQVLNSSTLELAKSE
+458 QSTLNSSTLELAKSE
-473 KMEGDEGTIFDTY
+473 KMDGDEGTIFDTY
-486 AYVTSTG
+486 AYVTATG
-493 STSYINFMNVNRQ
+493 VTSYINFMNVNRQ
-506 TWNNVRD
+506 TWANARD
-513 ETEAVSP
+513 NTEAVSA
-520 QSEEDHERTHLA
+520 QTEEDKERTHLA

-544 AVDRTSWNAQKVGD
+544 AVDRTTWNAQGVGE
-558 ELATLSLRNSYTP
+558 ELAALSVRNSYTP

-613 TVYKKDPSAENGKGT
+613 TVYKKDSSAENGKGT
-628 GDGFDGWYSPENAM
+628 GDGFDGWYSPENAV

-652 GKHGVTID
+652 SKHGVTID

-672 SNSTLYTNA
+672 SNSTVYTNK

-691 SLEGKVIVNLV
+691 SLGGKVIVNLI
-702 DCPSYEVWYYA
+702 DCPSYEVWYYC

-724 YDMYDLSGWA
+724 YDMYDLSGWS

-749 EYNGYMTKCIG
+749 EYNGFMTKCIG

>member
-27 GDSGSSSSS
+27 GDSGSPSSSEQSSSS
-36 EQPSSSQESSSE
+36 EESSSE
-48 VESSEAGDGDDASE
+48 TESSEAGDDTSD
-62 PEAGDTGEWAP
+62 PEEGETGEWTP
-73 PSIESDDYDE
+73 PSIDSEDYDE

-89 DYNVGEFYDMY
+89 DYNVGEFYETY

-105 EVMDMNKRWAE
+105 EVMDLNKRWAE
-116 EAIAEGK
+116 EAIAEAK
-123 LMETGMLQP
+123 LMETGMIQP
-132 TTCNGGQYAFGRI
+132 TTCDGGQYAFGRI

-154 WGSDNERY
+154 WGFDNERY

-169 EILKAEDRE
+169 EILKTEDRD

-189 TGEYRAAAQKYLTD
+189 TGEYRTEAQKYLTD

-219 PTTWDMMNTSKAAD
+219 PTTWDMMATSKAAD
-233 TVPVLGTLDSL
+233 TVPVLGTRDSL
-244 LFFDGENNEVPA
+244 LYYDGENREVPA
-256 LAESYEV
+256 LAESYEA
-263 SEDGM
+263 SEDGL
-268 TYTFHIRQGVKW
+268 TYTFHIRKGVKW
-280 VDNQGREIAD
+280 VDSQGREVGD
-290 LTADDWVAGL
+290 LTAQDWVAGL
-300 QHVID
+300 QHLCDAGDGIQSLFV
-305 SGEGLEALLIGI
+305 GVVEGIEDYINGD
-317 IPNVKEY
+317 ET
-324 ADGEVDFSEVGIEAA
+324 DFSKVGIEAT
-339 DEHTLVYHLEKPVPY
+339 DDHTLVYHLEKPVPY

-366 LCRSFFTAQGGGFG
+366 LCTSFYTSQGGAFG
-380 DDFDPSA
+380 EDFDPGA

-406 ITNATE
+406 ITNATA
-412 GNSINYTANPAYW
+412 GNSINYVANPAYW
-425 DAANVTLKSMARL
+425 DAENVTLKAMARL
-438 YNDGSDVTKGYNDLK
+438 YNDGSDVTKNYSDLK
-453 AGTID
+453 AGITD
-458 QQVLNSSTLELAKSE
+458 QSTLNSSTLELAKSE
-473 KMEGDEGTIFDTY
+473 KMEGDEATIFDTY
-486 AYVTSTG
+486 AYVTATG
-493 STSYINFMNVNRQ
+493 VTSYINFMNVNRQ
-506 TWNNVRD
+506 TWANARD
-513 ETEAVSP
+513 NTEAVSA
-520 QSEEDHERTHLA
+520 QTEEDKERTHLA

-544 AVDRTSWNAQKVGD
+544 AVDRTTWNAQGVGE
-558 ELATLSLRNSYTP
+558 ELAALSVRNSYTP

-613 TVYKKDPSAENGKGT
+613 TVYKKDSSAENGKGT
-628 GDGFDGWYSPENAM
+628 GDGFDGWYSPENAV

-652 GKHGVTID
+652 SKHGVTID

-672 SNSTLYTNA
+672 SNSTVYTNK

-691 SLEGKVIVNLV
+691 SLGGKVIVNLI
-702 DCPSYEVWYYA
+702 DCPSYEVWYYC

-724 YDMYDLSGWA
+724 YDMYDLSGWS

-749 EYNGYMTKCIG
+749 EYNGFMTKCIG

>member
-27 GDSGSSSSS
+27 GDSGSPSSSEQSSSS
-36 EQPSSSQESSSE
+36 EESSSE
-48 VESSEAGDGDDASE
+48 TESSEAGDDTSD
-62 PEAGDTGEWAP
+62 PEEGETGEWTP
-73 PSIESDDYDE
+73 PSIDSEDYDE

-89 DYNVGEFYDMY
+89 DYNVGEFYETY

-105 EVMDMNKRWAE
+105 EVMDLNKRWAE
-116 EAIAEGK
+116 EAIAEAK

-132 TTCNGGQYAFGRI
+132 TTCDGGQYAFGRI

-169 EILKAEDRE
+169 EILKTEDRD

-189 TGEYRAAAQKYLTD
+189 TGEYRTEAQKYLTD

-219 PTTWDMMNTSKAAD
+219 PTTWDMMATSKAAD
-233 TVPVLGTLDSL
+233 TVPVLGTRDSL
-244 LFFDGENNEVPA
+244 LYYDGENREVPA
-256 LAESYEV
+256 LAESYEA
-263 SEDGM
+263 SEDGL
-268 TYTFHIRQGVKW
+268 TYTFHIRKGVKW
-280 VDNQGREIAD
+280 VDSQGREVGD
-290 LTADDWVAGL
+290 LTAQDWVAGL
-300 QHVID
+300 QHLCD
-305 SGEGLEALLIGI
+305 AGEGIQSLFVGVVEGI
-317 IPNVKEY
+317 EDYINGDET
-324 ADGEVDFSEVGIEAA
+324 DFSKVGIEAT
-339 DEHTLVYHLEKPVPY
+339 DDHTLVYHLEKPVPY

-366 LCRSFFTAQGGGFG
+366 LCTSFYTSQGGAFG
-380 DDFDPSA
+380 EDFDPGA

-406 ITNATE
+406 ITNATA
-412 GNSINYTANPAYW
+412 GNSINYVANPAYW
-425 DAANVTLKSMARL
+425 DAENVTLKAMARL
-438 YNDGSDVTKGYNDLK
+438 YNDGSDVTKNYSDLK
-453 AGTID
+453 AGITD
-458 QQVLNSSTLELAKSE
+458 QSTLNSSTLELAKSE
-473 KMEGDEGTIFDTY
+473 KMEGDEATIFDTY
-486 AYVTSTG
+486 AYVTATG
-493 STSYINFMNVNRQ
+493 VTSYINFMNVNRQ
-506 TWNNVRD
+506 TWANARD
-513 ETEAVSP
+513 NTEAVSA
-520 QSEEDHERTHLA
+520 QTEEDKERTHLA

-544 AVDRTSWNAQKVGD
+544 AVDRTTWNAQGVGE
-558 ELATLSLRNSYTP
+558 ELAALSVRNSYTP

-613 TVYKKDPSAENGKGT
+613 TVYKKDSSAENGKGT
-628 GDGFDGWYSPENAM
+628 GDGFDGWYSPENAV

-652 GKHGVTID
+652 SKHGVTID

-672 SNSTLYTNA
+672 SNSTVYTNK

-691 SLEGKVIVNLV
+691 SLGGKVIVNLI
-702 DCPSYEVWYYA
+702 DCPSYEVWYYC

-724 YDMYDLSGWA
+724 YDMYDLSGWS

-749 EYNGYMTKCIG
+749 EYNGFMTKCIG

>member
-27 GDSGSSSSS
+27 GDSGSPSSSEQSSSS
-36 EQPSSSQESSSE
+36 EESSSE
-48 VESSEAGDGDDASE
+48 TESSEAGDDTSD
-62 PEAGDTGEWAP
+62 PEEGETGEWTP
-73 PSIESDDYDE
+73 PSIDSEDYDE

-89 DYNVGEFYDMY
+89 DYNVGEFYETY

-105 EVMDMNKRWAE
+105 EVMDLNKRWAE
-116 EAIAEGK
+116 EAIAEAK

-132 TTCNGGQYAFGRI
+132 TTCDGGQYAFGRI

-169 EILKAEDRE
+169 EILKTEDRD

-189 TGEYRAAAQKYLTD
+189 TGEYRTEAQKYLTD

-219 PTTWDMMNTSKAAD
+219 PTTWDMMATSKAAD
-233 TVPVLGTLDSL
+233 TVPVLGTRDSL
-244 LFFDGENNEVPA
+244 LYYDGENREVPA
-256 LAESYEV
+256 LAESYEA
-263 SEDGM
+263 SEDGL
-268 TYTFHIRQGVKW
+268 TYTFHIRKGVKW
-280 VDNQGREIAD
+280 VDSQGREVGD
-290 LTADDWVAGL
+290 LTAQDWVAGL
-300 QHVID
+300 QHLCDAGDGIQSLFV
-305 SGEGLEALLIGI
+305 GVVEGIEDYINGD
-317 IPNVKEY
+317 ET
-324 ADGEVDFSEVGIEAA
+324 DFSKVGIEAT
-339 DEHTLVYHLEKPVPY
+339 DDHTLVYHLEKPVPY

-366 LCRSFFTAQGGGFG
+366 LCTSFYTSQGGAFG
-380 DDFDPSA
+380 EDFDPGA

-406 ITNATE
+406 ITNATA
-412 GNSINYTANPAYW
+412 GNSINYVANPAYW
-425 DAANVTLKSMARL
+425 DAENVTLKAMARL
-438 YNDGSDVTKGYNDLK
+438 YNDGSDVTKNYSDLK
-453 AGTID
+453 AGITD
-458 QQVLNSSTLELAKSE
+458 QSTLNSSTLELAKSE
-473 KMEGDEGTIFDTY
+473 KMEGDEATIFDTY
-486 AYVTSTG
+486 AYVTATG
-493 STSYINFMNVNRQ
+493 VTSYINFMNVNRQ
-506 TWNNVRD
+506 TWANARD
-513 ETEAVSP
+513 NTEAVSA
-520 QSEEDHERTHLA
+520 QTEEDKERTHLA

-544 AVDRTSWNAQKVGD
+544 AVDRTTWNAQGVGE
-558 ELATLSLRNSYTP
+558 ELAALSVRNSYTP

-613 TVYKKDPSAENGKGT
+613 TVYKKDSSAENGKGT
-628 GDGFDGWYSPENAM
+628 GDGFDGWYSPENAV

-652 GKHGVTID
+652 SKHGVTID

-672 SNSTLYTNA
+672 SNSTVYTNK

-691 SLEGKVIVNLV
+691 SLGGKVIVNLI
-702 DCPSYEVWYYA
+702 DCPSYEVWYYC

-724 YDMYDLSGWA
+724 YDMYDLSGWF

-749 EYNGYMTKCIG
+749 EYNGFMTKCIG

>member
-27 GDSGSSSSS
+27 GDSGSPSSSEQSSSS
-36 EQPSSSQESSSE
+36 EESSSE
-48 VESSEAGDGDDASE
+48 TESSEAGDDTSD
-62 PEAGDTGEWAP
+62 PEEGETGEWTP
-73 PSIESDDYDE
+73 PSIDSEDYDE

-89 DYNVGEFYDMY
+89 DYNVGEFYETY

-105 EVMDMNKRWAE
+105 EVMDLNKRWAE
-116 EAIAEGK
+116 EAIAEAK

-132 TTCNGGQYAFGRI
+132 TTCDGGQYAFGRI

-169 EILKAEDRE
+169 EILKTEDRD

-189 TGEYRAAAQKYLTD
+189 TGEYRTEAQKYLTD

-219 PTTWDMMNTSKAAD
+219 PTTWDMMATSKAAD
-233 TVPVLGTLDSL
+233 TVPVLGTRDSL
-244 LFFDGENNEVPA
+244 LYYDGENREVPA
-256 LAESYEV
+256 LAESYEA
-263 SEDGM
+263 SEDGL
-268 TYTFHIRQGVKW
+268 TYTFHIRKGVKW
-280 VDNQGREIAD
+280 VDSQGREVGD
-290 LTADDWVAGL
+290 LTAQDWVAGL
-300 QHVID
+300 QHLCDAGDGSQSLFV
-305 SGEGLEALLIGI
+305 GVVEGIEDYINGD
-317 IPNVKEY
+317 ET
-324 ADGEVDFSEVGIEAA
+324 DFSKVGIEAT
-339 DEHTLVYHLEKPVPY
+339 DDHTLVYHLEKPVPY

-366 LCRSFFTAQGGGFG
+366 LCTSFYTSQGGAFG
-380 DDFDPSA
+380 EDFDPGA

-406 ITNATE
+406 ITNATA
-412 GNSINYTANPAYW
+412 GNSINYVANPAYW
-425 DAANVTLKSMARL
+425 DAENVTLKAMARL
-438 YNDGSDVTKGYNDLK
+438 YNDGSDVTKNYSDLK
-453 AGTID
+453 AGITD
-458 QQVLNSSTLELAKSE
+458 QSTLNSSTLELAKSE
-473 KMEGDEGTIFDTY
+473 KMEGDEATIFDTY
-486 AYVTSTG
+486 AYVTATG
-493 STSYINFMNVNRQ
+493 VTSYINFMNVNRQ
-506 TWNNVRD
+506 TWANARD
-513 ETEAVSP
+513 NTEAVSA
-520 QSEEDHERTHLA
+520 QTEEDKERTHLA

-544 AVDRTSWNAQKVGD
+544 AVDRTTWNAQGVGE
-558 ELATLSLRNSYTP
+558 ELAALSVRNSYTP

-613 TVYKKDPSAENGKGT
+613 TVYKKDSSAENGKGT
-628 GDGFDGWYSPENAM
+628 GDGFDGWYSPENAV

-652 GKHGVTID
+652 SKHGVTID

-672 SNSTLYTNA
+672 SNSTVYTNK

-691 SLEGKVIVNLV
+691 SLGGKVIVNLI
-702 DCPSYEVWYYA
+702 DCPSYEVWYYC

-724 YDMYDLSGWA
+724 YDMYDLSGWS

-749 EYNGYMTKCIG
+749 EYNGFMTKCIG

>member
-27 GDSGSSSSS
+27 GDSGSPSSSEQSSSS
-36 EQPSSSQESSSE
+36 EESSSE
-48 VESSEAGDGDDASE
+48 TESSEAGDDTSD
-62 PEAGDTGEWAP
+62 PEEGETGEWTP
-73 PSIESDDYDE
+73 PSIDSEDYDE

-89 DYNVGEFYDMY
+89 DYNVGEFYETY

-105 EVMDMNKRWAE
+105 EVMDLNKRWAE
-116 EAIAEGK
+116 EAIAEAK

-132 TTCNGGQYAFGRI
+132 TTCDGGQYAFGRI

-169 EILKAEDRE
+169 EILKTEDRD

-189 TGEYRAAAQKYLTD
+189 TGEYRTEAQKYLTD

-219 PTTWDMMNTSKAAD
+219 PTTWDMMATSKAAD
-233 TVPVLGTLDSL
+233 TVPVRGTRDSL
-244 LFFDGENNEVPA
+244 LYYDGENREVPA
-256 LAESYEV
+256 LAESYEA
-263 SEDGM
+263 SEDGL
-268 TYTFHIRQGVKW
+268 TYTFHIRKGVKW
-280 VDNQGREIAD
+280 VDSQGREVGD
-290 LTADDWVAGL
+290 LTAQDWVAGL
-300 QHVID
+300 QHLCDAGDGIQSLFV
-305 SGEGLEALLIGI
+305 GVVEGIEDYINGD
-317 IPNVKEY
+317 ET
-324 ADGEVDFSEVGIEAA
+324 DFSKVGIEAT
-339 DEHTLVYHLEKPVPY
+339 DDHTLVYHLEKPVPY

-366 LCRSFFTAQGGGFG
+366 LCTSFYTSQGGAFG
-380 DDFDPSA
+380 EDFDPGA

-406 ITNATE
+406 ITNATA
-412 GNSINYTANPAYW
+412 GNSINYVANPAYW
-425 DAANVTLKSMARL
+425 DAENVTLKAMARL
-438 YNDGSDVTKGYNDLK
+438 YNDGSDVTKNYSDLK
-453 AGTID
+453 AGITD
-458 QQVLNSSTLELAKSE
+458 QSTLNSSTLELAKSE
-473 KMEGDEGTIFDTY
+473 KMEGDEATIFDTY
-486 AYVTSTG
+486 AYVTATG
-493 STSYINFMNVNRQ
+493 VTSYINFMNVNRQ
-506 TWNNVRD
+506 TWANARD
-513 ETEAVSP
+513 NTEAVSA
-520 QSEEDHERTHLA
+520 QTEEDKERTHLA

-544 AVDRTSWNAQKVGD
+544 AVDRTTWNAQGVGE
-558 ELATLSLRNSYTP
+558 ELAALSVRNSYTP

-613 TVYKKDPSAENGKGT
+613 TVYKKDSSAENGKGT
-628 GDGFDGWYSPENAM
+628 GDGFDGWYSPENAV

-652 GKHGVTID
+652 SKHGVTID

-672 SNSTLYTNA
+672 SNSTVYTNK

-691 SLEGKVIVNLV
+691 SLGGKVIVNLI
-702 DCPSYEVWYYA
+702 DCPSYEVWYYC

-724 YDMYDLSGWA
+724 YDMYDLSGWS

-749 EYNGYMTKCIG
+749 EYNGFMTKCIG

>member
-27 GDSGSSSSS
+27 GDSGSPSSSEQSSSS
-36 EQPSSSQESSSE
+36 EESSSE
-48 VESSEAGDGDDASE
+48 TESSEAGDDTSD
-62 PEAGDTGEWAP
+62 PEEGETGEWTP
-73 PSIESDDYDE
+73 PSIDSEDYDE

-89 DYNVGEFYDMY
+89 DYNVGEFYETY

-105 EVMDMNKRWAE
+105 EVMDLNKRWAE
-116 EAIAEGK
+116 EAIAEAK

-132 TTCNGGQYAFGRI
+132 TTCDGGQYAFGRI

-169 EILKAEDRE
+169 EILKTEDRD

-189 TGEYRAAAQKYLTD
+189 TGEYRAEAQKYLTD

-219 PTTWDMMNTSKAAD
+219 PTTWDMMATSKAAD
-233 TVPVLGTLDSL
+233 TVPVLGTRDSL
-244 LFFDGENNEVPA
+244 LYYDGENREVPA
-256 LAESYEV
+256 LAESYEA
-263 SEDGM
+263 SEDGL
-268 TYTFHIRQGVKW
+268 TYTFHIRKGVKW
-280 VDNQGREIAD
+280 VDSQGREVGD
-290 LTADDWVAGL
+290 LTAQDWVAGL
-300 QHVID
+300 QHLCDAGDGIQSLFV
-305 SGEGLEALLIGI
+305 GVVEGIEDYINGD
-317 IPNVKEY
+317 ET
-324 ADGEVDFSEVGIEAA
+324 DFSKVGIEAT
-339 DEHTLVYHLEKPVPY
+339 DDHTLVYHLEKPVPY

-366 LCRSFFTAQGGGFG
+366 LCTSFYTSQGGAFG
-380 DDFDPSA
+380 EDFDPGA

-406 ITNATE
+406 ITNATA
-412 GNSINYTANPAYW
+412 GNSINYVANPAYW
-425 DAANVTLKSMARL
+425 DAENVTLKAMARL
-438 YNDGSDVTKGYNDLK
+438 YNDGSDVTKNYSDLK
-453 AGTID
+453 AGITD
-458 QQVLNSSTLELAKSE
+458 QSTLNSSTLELAKSE
-473 KMEGDEGTIFDTY
+473 KMEGDEATIFDTY
-486 AYVTSTG
+486 AYVTATG
-493 STSYINFMNVNRQ
+493 VTSYINFMNVNRQ
-506 TWNNVRD
+506 TWANARD
-513 ETEAVSP
+513 NTEAVSA
-520 QSEEDHERTHLA
+520 QTEEDKERTHLA

-544 AVDRTSWNAQKVGD
+544 AVDRTTWNAQGVGE
-558 ELATLSLRNSYTP
+558 ELAALSVRNSYTP

-613 TVYKKDPSAENGKGT
+613 TVYKKDSSAENGKGT
-628 GDGFDGWYSPENAM
+628 GDGFDGWYSPENAV

-652 GKHGVTID
+652 SKHGVTID

-672 SNSTLYTNA
+672 SNSTVYTNK

-691 SLEGKVIVNLV
+691 SLGGKVIVNLI
-702 DCPSYEVWYYA
+702 DCPSYEVWYYC

-724 YDMYDLSGWA
+724 YDMYDLSGWS

-749 EYNGYMTKCIG
+749 EYNGFMTKCIG

>member
-27 GDSGSSSSS
+27 NDGSSSSSS
-36 EQPSSSQESSSE
+36 EQSSSSEESSSE
-48 VESSEAGDGDDASE
+48 TESSEAGDDASD
-62 PEAGDTGEWAP
+62 PEEGETGEWTP
-73 PSIESDDYDE
+73 PSIDSEDYDE

-89 DYNVGEFYDMY
+89 DYNVGEFYESY

-105 EVMDMNKRWAE
+105 EVMDLNKRWAE
-116 EAIAEGK
+116 EAIAEAK

-132 TTCNGGQYAFGRI
+132 TTCDGGQYAFGRI
-145 APGSTTTNG
+145 APGSVTTNG

-169 EILKAEDRE
+169 EILKTEDRD

-189 TGEYRAAAQKYLTD
+189 TGEYRAEAQKYLTE

-219 PTTWDMMNTSKAAD
+219 PTTWDMMATSKAAD
-233 TVPVLGTLDSL
+233 TVPVLGTRDSL
-244 LFFDGENNEVPA
+244 LYYDGENREVPA
-256 LAESYEV
+256 LAESYEA
-263 SEDGM
+263 SEDGL

-280 VDNQGREIAD
+280 VDSQGREVGD
-290 LTADDWVAGL
+290 LTAQDWVAGL
-300 QHVID
+300 QHLCDAGDGIQALFIGVVDGID
-305 SGEGLEALLIGI
+305 DYISGDET
-317 IPNVKEY
+317 
-324 ADGEVDFSEVGIEAA
+324 DFSKVGIEAT
-339 DEHTLVYHLEKPVPY
+339 DDYTLVYHLEKPVPY

-366 LCRSFFTAQGGGFG
+366 LCTSFYTAQGGAFG
-380 DDFDPSA
+380 DDFDPGA

-406 ITNATE
+406 ITNATA
-412 GNSINYTANPAYW
+412 GNSINYVANPAYW
-425 DAANVTLKSMARL
+425 DAENVTLKAMARL
-438 YNDGSDVTKGYNDLK
+438 YNDGSDVTKNYNDLK
-453 AGTID
+453 AGVTD
-458 QQVLNSSTLELAKSE
+458 QCGLSSSTLELAKSE
-473 KMEGDEGTIFDTY
+473 KVDGDEGTIFDTY
-486 AYVTSTG
+486 AYVTATG
-493 STSYINFMNVNRQ
+493 VTSYINFMNVNRQ
-506 TWNNVRD
+506 TWANARD
-513 ETEAVSP
+513 NTEAVSP

-544 AVDRTSWNAQKVGD
+544 AVDRVSWNAQKVGD
-558 ELATLSLRNSYTP
+558 ELAALSVRNSYTP

-613 TVYKKDPSAENGKGT
+613 TVYKKDSSAENGKGT

-652 GKHGVTID
+652 SKHGVTID

-672 SNSTLYTNA
+672 SNSTTYTNVA
-681 ANAYKQSVEA
+681 QTYKQTVEA
-691 SLEGKVIVNLV
+691 SLQGKVVVNLI
-702 DCPSYEVWYYA
+702 DCPSYEVWYYC

-724 YDMYDLSGWA
+724 YDMYDLSGWS

-749 EYNGYMTKCIG
+749 EYNGFMTKCIG

>member
-27 GDSGSSSSS
+27 GDSGSPSSSEQSSSS
-36 EQPSSSQESSSE
+36 EESSSE
-48 VESSEAGDGDDASE
+48 TESSEAGDDTSD
-62 PEAGDTGEWAP
+62 PEEGETGEWTP
-73 PSIESDDYDE
+73 PSIDSEDYDE

-89 DYNVGEFYDMY
+89 DYNVGEFYETY

-105 EVMDMNKRWAE
+105 EVMDLNKRWAE
-116 EAIAEGK
+116 EAIAEAK

-132 TTCNGGQYAFGRI
+132 TTCDGGQYAFGRI

-154 WGSDNERY
+154 WGFDNERY

-169 EILKAEDRE
+169 EILKTEDRD

-189 TGEYRAAAQKYLTD
+189 TGEYRTEAQKYLTD

-219 PTTWDMMNTSKAAD
+219 PTTWDMMATSKAAD
-233 TVPVLGTLDSL
+233 IVPVLGTRDSL
-244 LFFDGENNEVPA
+244 LYYDGENREVPA
-256 LAESYEV
+256 LAESYEA
-263 SEDGM
+263 SEDGL
-268 TYTFHIRQGVKW
+268 TYTFHIRKGVKW
-280 VDNQGREIAD
+280 VDSQGREVGD
-290 LTADDWVAGL
+290 LTAQDWVAGL
-300 QHVID
+300 QHLCDAGDGIQSLFV
-305 SGEGLEALLIGI
+305 GVVEGIEDYINGD
-317 IPNVKEY
+317 ET
-324 ADGEVDFSEVGIEAA
+324 DFSKVGIEAT
-339 DEHTLVYHLEKPVPY
+339 DDHTLVYHLEKPVPY

-366 LCRSFFTAQGGGFG
+366 LCTSFYTSQGGAFG
-380 DDFDPSA
+380 EDFDPGA

-406 ITNATE
+406 ITNATA
-412 GNSINYTANPAYW
+412 GNSINYVANPAYW
-425 DAANVTLKSMARL
+425 DAENVTLKAMARL
-438 YNDGSDVTKGYNDLK
+438 YNDGSDVTKNYSDLK
-453 AGTID
+453 AGITD
-458 QQVLNSSTLELAKSE
+458 QSTLNSSTLELAKSE
-473 KMEGDEGTIFDTY
+473 KMEGDEATIFDTY
-486 AYVTSTG
+486 AYVTATG
-493 STSYINFMNVNRQ
+493 VTSYINFINVNRQ
-506 TWNNVRD
+506 TWANARD
-513 ETEAVSP
+513 NTEAVSA
-520 QSEEDHERTHLA
+520 QTEEDKERTHLA

-544 AVDRTSWNAQKVGD
+544 AVDRTTWNAQGVGE
-558 ELATLSLRNSYTP
+558 ELAALSVRNSYTP

-613 TVYKKDPSAENGKGT
+613 TVYKKDSSAENGKGT
-628 GDGFDGWYSPENAM
+628 GDGFDGWYSPENAV

-652 GKHGVTID
+652 SKHGVTID

-672 SNSTLYTNA
+672 SNSTVYTNK

-691 SLEGKVIVNLV
+691 SLGGKVIVNLI
-702 DCPSYEVWYYA
+702 DCPSYEVWYYC

-724 YDMYDLSGWA
+724 YDMYDLSGWS

-749 EYNGYMTKCIG
+749 EYNGFMTKCIG

>member
-27 GDSGSSSSS
+27 GDSGSPSSSEQSSSS
-36 EQPSSSQESSSE
+36 EESSSE
-48 VESSEAGDGDDASE
+48 TESSEAGDDTSD
-62 PEAGDTGEWAP
+62 PEEGETGEWTP
-73 PSIESDDYDE
+73 PSIDSEDYDE

-89 DYNVGEFYDMY
+89 DYNVGEFYETY

-105 EVMDMNKRWAE
+105 EVMDLNKRWAE
-116 EAIAEGK
+116 EAIAEAK

-132 TTCNGGQYAFGRI
+132 TTCDGGQYAFGRI

-154 WGSDNERY
+154 WGFDNERY

-169 EILKAEDRE
+169 EILKTEDRD

-189 TGEYRAAAQKYLTD
+189 TGEYRTEAQKYLTD

-219 PTTWDMMNTSKAAD
+219 PTTWDMMATSKAAD
-233 TVPVLGTLDSL
+233 TVPVLGTRDSL
-244 LFFDGENNEVPA
+244 LYYDGENREVPA
-256 LAESYEV
+256 LAESYEA
-263 SEDGM
+263 SEDGL
-268 TYTFHIRQGVKW
+268 TYTFHIRKGVKW
-280 VDNQGREIAD
+280 VDSQGREVGD
-290 LTADDWVAGL
+290 LTAQDWVAGL
-300 QHVID
+300 QHLCDAGDGIQSLFV
-305 SGEGLEALLIGI
+305 GVVEGIEDYINGD
-317 IPNVKEY
+317 ET
-324 ADGEVDFSEVGIEAA
+324 DFSKVGIEAT
-339 DEHTLVYHLEKPVPY
+339 DDHTLVYHLEKPVPY

-366 LCRSFFTAQGGGFG
+366 LCTSFYTAQGGAFG
-380 DDFDPSA
+380 EDFDPGA

-406 ITNATE
+406 ITNATA
-412 GNSINYTANPAYW
+412 GNSINYVANPAYW
-425 DAANVTLKSMARL
+425 DAENVTLKAMARL
-438 YNDGSDVTKGYNDLK
+438 YNDGSDVTKNYSDLK
-453 AGTID
+453 AGITD
-458 QQVLNSSTLELAKSE
+458 QSTLNSSTLELAKSE
-473 KMEGDEGTIFDTY
+473 KMEGDEATIFDTY
-486 AYVTSTG
+486 AYVTATG
-493 STSYINFMNVNRQ
+493 VTSYINFMNVNRQ
-506 TWNNVRD
+506 TWANARD
-513 ETEAVSP
+513 NTEAVSA
-520 QSEEDHERTHLA
+520 QTEEDKERTHLA

-544 AVDRTSWNAQKVGD
+544 AVDRTTWNAQGVGE
-558 ELATLSLRNSYTP
+558 ELAALSVRNSYTP

-613 TVYKKDPSAENGKGT
+613 TVYKKDSSAENGKGT
-628 GDGFDGWYSPENAM
+628 GDGFDGWYSPENAV

-652 GKHGVTID
+652 SKHGVTID

-672 SNSTLYTNA
+672 SNSTVYTNK

-691 SLEGKVIVNLV
+691 SLGGKVIVNLI
-702 DCPSYEVWYYA
+702 DCPSYEVWYYC

-724 YDMYDLSGWA
+724 YDMYDLSGWS

-749 EYNGYMTKCIG
+749 EYNGFMTKCIG

>member
-27 GDSGSSSSS
+27 GDSGSPSSSEQSSSS
-36 EQPSSSQESSSE
+36 EESSSE
-48 VESSEAGDGDDASE
+48 TESSEAGDDTSD
-62 PEAGDTGEWAP
+62 PEEGETGEWTP
-73 PSIESDDYDE
+73 PSIDSEDYDE

-89 DYNVGEFYDMY
+89 DYNVGEFYETY

-105 EVMDMNKRWAE
+105 EVMDLNKRWAE
-116 EAIAEGK
+116 EAIAEAK

-132 TTCNGGQYAFGRI
+132 TTCDGGQYAFGRI

-154 WGSDNERY
+154 WGYDNERY

-169 EILKAEDRE
+169 EILKTEDRD

-189 TGEYRAAAQKYLTD
+189 TGEYRAEAQKYLTD

-219 PTTWDMMNTSKAAD
+219 PTTWDMMATSKAAD
-233 TVPVLGTLDSL
+233 TVPVLGTRDSL
-244 LFFDGENNEVPA
+244 LYYDGENREVPA
-256 LAESYEV
+256 LAESYEA
-263 SEDGM
+263 SEDGL
-268 TYTFHIRQGVKW
+268 TYTFHIRKGVKW
-280 VDNQGREIAD
+280 VDSQGREVGD
-290 LTADDWVAGL
+290 LTAQDWVAGL
-300 QHVID
+300 QHLCDAGDGIQSLFV
-305 SGEGLEALLIGI
+305 GVVEGIEDYINGD
-317 IPNVKEY
+317 ET
-324 ADGEVDFSEVGIEAA
+324 DFSKVGIEAT
-339 DEHTLVYHLEKPVPY
+339 DDHTLVYHLEKPVPY

-366 LCRSFFTAQGGGFG
+366 LCTSFYTSQGGAFG
-380 DDFDPSA
+380 EDFDPGA

-406 ITNATE
+406 ITNATA
-412 GNSINYTANPAYW
+412 GNSINYVANPAYW
-425 DAANVTLKSMARL
+425 DAENVTLKAMARL
-438 YNDGSDVTKGYNDLK
+438 YNDGSDVTKNYSDLK
-453 AGTID
+453 AGITD
-458 QQVLNSSTLELAKSE
+458 QSTLNSSTLELAKSE
-473 KMEGDEGTIFDTY
+473 KMDGDEGTIFDTY
-486 AYVTSTG
+486 AYVTATG
-493 STSYINFMNVNRQ
+493 VTSYINFMNVNRQ
-506 TWNNVRD
+506 TWANARD
-513 ETEAVSP
+513 NTEAVSA
-520 QSEEDHERTHLA
+520 QTEEDKERTHLA

-544 AVDRTSWNAQKVGD
+544 AVDRTTWNAQGVGE
-558 ELATLSLRNSYTP
+558 ELAALSVRNSYTP

-613 TVYKKDPSAENGKGT
+613 TVYKKDSSAENGKGT
-628 GDGFDGWYSPENAM
+628 GDGFDGWYSPENAV

-652 GKHGVTID
+652 SKHGVTID

-672 SNSTLYTNA
+672 SNSTVYTNK

-691 SLEGKVIVNLV
+691 SLGGKVIVNLI
-702 DCPSYEVWYYA
+702 DCPSYEVWYYC

-724 YDMYDLSGWA
+724 YDMYDLSGWS

-749 EYNGYMTKCIG
+749 EYNGFMTKCIG

>member
-27 GDSGSSSSS
+27 GDSGSPSSSEQSSSS
-36 EQPSSSQESSSE
+36 EESSSE
-48 VESSEAGDGDDASE
+48 TESSEAGDDTSD
-62 PEAGDTGEWAP
+62 PEEGETGEWTP
-73 PSIESDDYDE
+73 PSIDSEDYDE

-89 DYNVGEFYDMY
+89 DYNVGEFYETY

-105 EVMDMNKRWAE
+105 EVMDLNKRWAE
-116 EAIAEGK
+116 EAIAEAK
-123 LMETGMLQP
+123 LMETGMFQP
-132 TTCNGGQYAFGRI
+132 TTCDGGQYAFGRI

-169 EILKAEDRE
+169 EILKTEDRD

-189 TGEYRAAAQKYLTD
+189 TGEYRAEAQKYLTD

-219 PTTWDMMNTSKAAD
+219 PTTWDMMATSKAAD
-233 TVPVLGTLDSL
+233 TVPVLGTRDSL
-244 LFFDGENNEVPA
+244 LYYDGENREVPA
-256 LAESYEV
+256 LAESYEA
-263 SEDGM
+263 SEDGL
-268 TYTFHIRQGVKW
+268 TYTFHIRKGVKW
-280 VDNQGREIAD
+280 VDSQGREVGD
-290 LTADDWVAGL
+290 LTAQDWVAGL
-300 QHVID
+300 QHLCDAGDGIQSLFV
-305 SGEGLEALLIGI
+305 GVVEGIEDYINGD
-317 IPNVKEY
+317 ET
-324 ADGEVDFSEVGIEAA
+324 DFSKVGIEAT
-339 DEHTLVYHLEKPVPY
+339 DDHTLVYHLEKPVPY

-366 LCRSFFTAQGGGFG
+366 LCTSFYTSQGGAFG
-380 DDFDPSA
+380 EDFDPGA

-406 ITNATE
+406 ITNATA
-412 GNSINYTANPAYW
+412 GNSINYVANPAYW
-425 DAANVTLKSMARL
+425 DAENVTLKAMARL
-438 YNDGSDVTKGYNDLK
+438 YNDGSDVTKNYSDLK
-453 AGTID
+453 AGITD
-458 QQVLNSSTLELAKSE
+458 QSTLNSSTLELAKSE
-473 KMEGDEGTIFDTY
+473 KMDGDEGTIFDTY
-486 AYVTSTG
+486 AYVTATG
-493 STSYINFMNVNRQ
+493 VTSYINFMNVNRQ
-506 TWNNVRD
+506 TWANARD
-513 ETEAVSP
+513 NTEAVSA
-520 QSEEDHERTHLA
+520 QTEEDKERTHLA

-544 AVDRTSWNAQKVGD
+544 AVDRTTWNAQGVGE
-558 ELATLSLRNSYTP
+558 ELAALSVRNSYTP

-613 TVYKKDPSAENGKGT
+613 TVYKKDSSAENGKGT
-628 GDGFDGWYSPENAM
+628 GDGFDGWYSPENAV

-652 GKHGVTID
+652 SKHGVTID

-672 SNSTLYTNA
+672 SNSTVYTNK

-691 SLEGKVIVNLV
+691 SLGGKVIVNLI
-702 DCPSYEVWYYA
+702 DCPSYEVWYYC

-724 YDMYDLSGWA
+724 YDMYDLSGWS

-749 EYNGYMTKCIG
+749 EYNGFMTKCIG

>member
-27 GDSGSSSSS
+27 GDSGSPSSSEQSSSS
-36 EQPSSSQESSSE
+36 EESSSE
-48 VESSEAGDGDDASE
+48 TESSEAGDDTSD
-62 PEAGDTGEWAP
+62 PEEGETGEWTP
-73 PSIESDDYDE
+73 PSIDSEDYDE

-89 DYNVGEFYDMY
+89 DYNVGEFYETY

-105 EVMDMNKRWAE
+105 EVMDLNKRWAE
-116 EAIAEGK
+116 EAIAEAK

-132 TTCNGGQYAFGRI
+132 TICSGGQYAFGRI

-169 EILKAEDRE
+169 EILKTEDRD

-189 TGEYRAAAQKYLTD
+189 TGEYRAEAQKYLTD

-219 PTTWDMMNTSKAAD
+219 PTTWDMMATSKAAD
-233 TVPVLGTLDSL
+233 TVPVLGTRDGL
-244 LFFDGENNEVPA
+244 LYYDGENREVPA
-256 LAESYEV
+256 LAESYEA
-263 SEDGM
+263 SEDGL
-268 TYTFHIRQGVKW
+268 TYTFHIRKGVKW
-280 VDNQGREIAD
+280 VDSQGREVGD
-290 LTADDWVAGL
+290 LTAQDWVAGL
-300 QHVID
+300 QHLCDAGDGIQSLFV
-305 SGEGLEALLIGI
+305 GVVEGIEDYINGD
-317 IPNVKEY
+317 ET
-324 ADGEVDFSEVGIEAA
+324 DFSKVGIEAT
-339 DEHTLVYHLEKPVPY
+339 DDHTLVYHLEKPVPY

-366 LCRSFFTAQGGGFG
+366 LCTSFYTSQGGAFG
-380 DDFDPSA
+380 EDFDPGA

-406 ITNATE
+406 ITNATA
-412 GNSINYTANPAYW
+412 GNSINYVANPAYW
-425 DAANVTLKSMARL
+425 DAENVTLKAMARL
-438 YNDGSDVTKGYNDLK
+438 YNDGSDVTKNYSDLK
-453 AGTID
+453 AGITD
-458 QQVLNSSTLELAKSE
+458 QSTLNSSTLELAKSE
-473 KMEGDEGTIFDTY
+473 KMEGDEATIFDTY
-486 AYVTSTG
+486 AYVTATG
-493 STSYINFMNVNRQ
+493 VTSYINFMNVNRQ
-506 TWNNVRD
+506 TWANARD
-513 ETEAVSP
+513 NTEAVSA
-520 QSEEDHERTHLA
+520 QTEEDKERTHLA

-544 AVDRTSWNAQKVGD
+544 AVDRTTWNAQGVGE
-558 ELATLSLRNSYTP
+558 ELAALSVRNSYTP

-613 TVYKKDPSAENGKGT
+613 TVYKKDSSAENGKGT
-628 GDGFDGWYSPENAM
+628 GDGFDGWYSPENAV

-652 GKHGVTID
+652 SKHGVTID

-672 SNSTLYTNA
+672 SNSTEYTNK

-691 SLEGKVIVNLV
+691 SLGGKVIVNLI
-702 DCPSYEVWYYA
+702 DCPSYEVWYYC

-724 YDMYDLSGWA
+724 YDMYDLSGWS

-749 EYNGYMTKCIG
+749 EYNGFMTKCIG

>member
-27 GDSGSSSSS
+27 GDSGSPSSSEQSSSS
-36 EQPSSSQESSSE
+36 EESSSE
-48 VESSEAGDGDDASE
+48 TESSEAGDDTSD
-62 PEAGDTGEWAP
+62 PEEGETGEWTP
-73 PSIESDDYDE
+73 PSIDSEDYDE

-89 DYNVGEFYDMY
+89 DYNVGEFYETY

-105 EVMDMNKRWAE
+105 EVMDLNKRWAE
-116 EAIAEGK
+116 EAIAEAK

-132 TTCNGGQYAFGRI
+132 TTCDGGQYAFGRI

-169 EILKAEDRE
+169 EILKTEDRD

-189 TGEYRAAAQKYLTD
+189 TGEYRTEAQKYLTD

-219 PTTWDMMNTSKAAD
+219 PTTWDMMATSKAAD
-233 TVPVLGTLDSL
+233 TVPVLGTRDSL
-244 LFFDGENNEVPA
+244 LYYDGENREVPA
-256 LAESYEV
+256 LAESYEA
-263 SEDGM
+263 SEDGL
-268 TYTFHIRQGVKW
+268 TYTFHIRKGVKW
-280 VDNQGREIAD
+280 VDSQGREVGD
-290 LTADDWVAGL
+290 LTAQDWVAGL
-300 QHVID
+300 QHLCDAGDGIQSLFV
-305 SGEGLEALLIGI
+305 GVVEGIEDYINGD
-317 IPNVKEY
+317 ET
-324 ADGEVDFSEVGIEAA
+324 DFSKVGIEAT
-339 DEHTLVYHLEKPVPY
+339 DDHTLVYHLEKPVPY

-366 LCRSFFTAQGGGFG
+366 LCTSFYTSQGGAFG
-380 DDFDPSA
+380 EDFDPGA

-406 ITNATE
+406 ITNATA
-412 GNSINYTANPAYW
+412 GNSINYVANPAYW
-425 DAANVTLKSMARL
+425 DAENVTLKAMARL
-438 YNDGSDVTKGYNDLK
+438 YNDGSDVTKNYSDLK
-453 AGTID
+453 AGITD
-458 QQVLNSSTLELAKSE
+458 QSTLNSSTLELAKSE
-473 KMEGDEGTIFDTY
+473 KMEGDEATIFDTY
-486 AYVTSTG
+486 AYVTATG
-493 STSYINFMNVNRQ
+493 VTSYINFMNVNRQ
-506 TWNNVRD
+506 TWANARD
-513 ETEAVSP
+513 NTAAVSA
-520 QSEEDHERTHLA
+520 QTEEDKERTHLA

-544 AVDRTSWNAQKVGD
+544 AVDRTTWNAQGVGE
-558 ELATLSLRNSYTP
+558 ELAALSVRNSYTP

-613 TVYKKDPSAENGKGT
+613 TVYKKDSSAENGKGT
-628 GDGFDGWYSPENAM
+628 GDGFDGWYSPENAV

-652 GKHGVTID
+652 SKHGVTID

-672 SNSTLYTNA
+672 SNSTVYTNK

-691 SLEGKVIVNLV
+691 SLGGKVIVNLI
-702 DCPSYEVWYYA
+702 DCPSYEVWYYC

-724 YDMYDLSGWA
+724 YDMYDLSGWS

-749 EYNGYMTKCIG
+749 EYNGFMTKCIG

>member
-27 GDSGSSSSS
+27 GDSGSPSSSEQSSSS
-36 EQPSSSQESSSE
+36 EESSSE
-48 VESSEAGDGDDASE
+48 TESSEAGDDTSD
-62 PEAGDTGEWAP
+62 PEEGETGEWTP
-73 PSIESDDYDE
+73 PSIDSEDYDE

-89 DYNVGEFYDMY
+89 DYNVGEFYETY

-105 EVMDMNKRWAE
+105 EVMDLNKRWAE
-116 EAIAEGK
+116 EAIAEAK

-132 TTCNGGQYAFGRI
+132 TTCDGGQYAFGRI

-169 EILKAEDRE
+169 EILKTEDRD

-189 TGEYRAAAQKYLTD
+189 TGEYRTEAQKYLTD

-219 PTTWDMMNTSKAAD
+219 PTTWDMMATSKAAD
-233 TVPVLGTLDSL
+233 TVPVLGTRDSL
-244 LFFDGENNEVPA
+244 LYYDGENREVPA
-256 LAESYEV
+256 LAESYEA
-263 SEDGM
+263 SEDGL
-268 TYTFHIRQGVKW
+268 TYTFHIRKGVKW
-280 VDNQGREIAD
+280 VDSQGREVGD
-290 LTADDWVAGL
+290 LTAQDWVAGL
-300 QHVID
+300 QHLCDAGDGIQSLFV
-305 SGEGLEALLIGI
+305 GVVEGIEDYINGD
-317 IPNVKEY
+317 ET
-324 ADGEVDFSEVGIEAA
+324 DFSKVGIEAT
-339 DEHTLVYHLEKPVPY
+339 DDHTLVYHLEKPVPY

-366 LCRSFFTAQGGGFG
+366 LCTSFYTSQGGAFG
-380 DDFDPSA
+380 EDFDPGA

-406 ITNATE
+406 ITNATA
-412 GNSINYTANPAYW
+412 GNSINYVANPAYW
-425 DAANVTLKSMARL
+425 DAENVTLKAMARL
-438 YNDGSDVTKGYNDLK
+438 YNDGSDVTKNYSDLK
-453 AGTID
+453 AGITD
-458 QQVLNSSTLELAKSE
+458 QSTLNSSTLELAKSE
-473 KMEGDEGTIFDTY
+473 KMEGDEATIFDTY
-486 AYVTSTG
+486 AYVTATG
-493 STSYINFMNVNRQ
+493 VTSYINFMNVNRQ
-506 TWNNVRD
+506 TWANARD
-513 ETEAVSP
+513 NTEAVSA
-520 QSEEDHERTHLA
+520 QTEEDKERTHLA

-544 AVDRTSWNAQKVGD
+544 AVDRTTWNAQGVGE
-558 ELATLSLRNSYTP
+558 ELAALSVRNSYTP

-613 TVYKKDPSAENGKGT
+613 TVYKKDSSAENGKGT
-628 GDGFDGWYSPENAM
+628 GDGFDGWYSPENAV

-652 GKHGVTID
+652 SKHGVTID

-672 SNSTLYTNA
+672 SNSTVYTNK

-691 SLEGKVIVNLV
+691 SLGGKVIVNLI
-702 DCPSYEVWYYA
+702 DCPSYEVWYYC

-724 YDMYDLSGWA
+724 YDMYDLSGWS
-734 PDFMDPCSYIDTFLP
+734 PDFMDSCSYIDTFLP
-749 EYNGYMTKCIG
+749 EYNGFMTKCIG

>member
-27 GDSGSSSSS
+27 GDSGSPSSSEQSSSS
-36 EQPSSSQESSSE
+36 EESSSE
-48 VESSEAGDGDDASE
+48 TESSEAGDDTSD
-62 PEAGDTGEWAP
+62 PEEGETGEWTP
-73 PSIESDDYDE
+73 PSIDSEDYDE

-89 DYNVGEFYDMY
+89 DYNVGEFYETY

-105 EVMDMNKRWAE
+105 EVMDLNKRWAE
-116 EAIAEGK
+116 EAIAEAK

-132 TTCNGGQYAFGRI
+132 TTCDGGQYAFGRI

-169 EILKAEDRE
+169 EILKTEDRD

-189 TGEYRAAAQKYLTD
+189 TGEYRAEAQKYLTD

-219 PTTWDMMNTSKAAD
+219 PTTWDMMATSKAAD
-233 TVPVLGTLDSL
+233 TVPVLGTRDSL
-244 LFFDGENNEVPA
+244 LYYDGENREVPA
-256 LAESYEV
+256 LAESYEA
-263 SEDGM
+263 SEDGL
-268 TYTFHIRQGVKW
+268 TYTFHIRKGVKW
-280 VDNQGREIAD
+280 VDSQGREVGD
-290 LTADDWVAGL
+290 LTAQDWVAGL
-300 QHVID
+300 QHLCDAGDGIQSLFV
-305 SGEGLEALLIGI
+305 GVVEGIEDYINGD
-317 IPNVKEY
+317 ET
-324 ADGEVDFSEVGIEAA
+324 DFSKVGIEAT
-339 DEHTLVYHLEKPVPY
+339 DDHTLVYHLEKPVPY

-366 LCRSFFTAQGGGFG
+366 LCTSFYTSQGGAFG
-380 DDFDPSA
+380 EDFDPGA

-406 ITNATE
+406 ITNATA
-412 GNSINYTANPAYW
+412 GNSINYVANPAYW
-425 DAANVTLKSMARL
+425 DAENVTLKAMARL
-438 YNDGSDVTKGYNDLK
+438 YNDGSDVTKNYSDLK
-453 AGTID
+453 AGITD
-458 QQVLNSSTLELAKSE
+458 QSTLNSSTLELAKSE

-486 AYVTSTG
+486 AYVTATG
-493 STSYINFMNVNRQ
+493 VTSYINFMNVNRQ
-506 TWNNVRD
+506 TWANARD
-513 ETEAVSP
+513 NTEAVST
-520 QSEEDHERTHLA
+520 QTEEDKERTHLA

-544 AVDRTSWNAQKVGD
+544 AVDRTTWNAQGVGE
-558 ELATLSLRNSYTP
+558 ELAALSVRNSYTP

-613 TVYKKDPSAENGKGT
+613 TVYKKDSSAENGKGT
-628 GDGFDGWYSPENAM
+628 GDGFDGWYSPENAV

-652 GKHGVTID
+652 SKHGVTID

-672 SNSTLYTNA
+672 SNSTVYTNK

-691 SLEGKVIVNLV
+691 SLGGKVIVNLI
-702 DCPSYEVWYYA
+702 DCPSYEVWYYC

-724 YDMYDLSGWA
+724 YDMYDLSGWS

-749 EYNGYMTKCIG
+749 EYNGFMTKCIG

>member
-27 GDSGSSSSS
+27 GDSGSPSSSEQSSSS
-36 EQPSSSQESSSE
+36 EESSSE
-48 VESSEAGDGDDASE
+48 TESSEAGDDTSD
-62 PEAGDTGEWAP
+62 PEEGETGEWTP
-73 PSIESDDYDE
+73 PSIDSEDYDE

-89 DYNVGEFYDMY
+89 DYNVGEFYETY

-105 EVMDMNKRWAE
+105 EVMDLNKRWAE
-116 EAIAEGK
+116 EAIAEAK

-132 TTCNGGQYAFGRI
+132 TTCDGGQYAFGRI

-169 EILKAEDRE
+169 EILKTEDRD

-189 TGEYRAAAQKYLTD
+189 TGEYRTEAQKYLTD

-219 PTTWDMMNTSKAAD
+219 PTTWDMMATSKAAD
-233 TVPVLGTLDSL
+233 TVPVRGTRDSL
-244 LFFDGENNEVPA
+244 LYYDGENREVPA
-256 LAESYEV
+256 LAESYEA
-263 SEDGM
+263 SEDGL
-268 TYTFHIRQGVKW
+268 TYTFHIRKGVKW
-280 VDNQGREIAD
+280 VDSQGREVGD
-290 LTADDWVAGL
+290 LTAQDWVAGL
-300 QHVID
+300 QHLCDAGDGIQSLFV
-305 SGEGLEALLIGI
+305 GVVEGIEDYINGD
-317 IPNVKEY
+317 ET
-324 ADGEVDFSEVGIEAA
+324 DFSKVGIEAT
-339 DEHTLVYHLEKPVPY
+339 DDHTLVYHLEKPVPY

-366 LCRSFFTAQGGGFG
+366 LCTSFYTSQGGAFG
-380 DDFDPSA
+380 EDFDPGA

-406 ITNATE
+406 ITNATA
-412 GNSINYTANPAYW
+412 GNSINYVANPAYW
-425 DAANVTLKSMARL
+425 DAENVTLKAMARL
-438 YNDGSDVTKGYNDLK
+438 YNDGSDVTKNYSDLK
-453 AGTID
+453 AGITD
-458 QQVLNSSTLELAKSE
+458 QSTLNSSTLELAKSE
-473 KMEGDEGTIFDTY
+473 KMEGDEATIFDTY
-486 AYVTSTG
+486 AYVTATG
-493 STSYINFMNVNRQ
+493 VTSYINFMNVNRQ
-506 TWNNVRD
+506 TWANARD
-513 ETEAVSP
+513 NTEAVSA
-520 QSEEDHERTHLA
+520 QTEEDKERTHLA

-544 AVDRTSWNAQKVGD
+544 AVDRTTWNAQGVGE
-558 ELATLSLRNSYTP
+558 ELAALSVRNSYTP

-613 TVYKKDPSAENGKGT
+613 TVYKKDSSAENGKGT
-628 GDGFDGWYSPENAM
+628 GDGFDGWYSPENAV

-652 GKHGVTID
+652 SKHGVTID

-672 SNSTLYTNA
+672 SNSTVYTNK

-691 SLEGKVIVNLV
+691 SLGGKVIVNLI
-702 DCPSYEVWYYA
+702 DCPSYEVWYYC

-724 YDMYDLSGWA
+724 YDMYDLSGWS
-734 PDFMDPCSYIDTFLP
+734 PDFMDPCSYIDAFLP
-749 EYNGYMTKCIG
+749 EYNGFMTKCIG

>member
-27 GDSGSSSSS
+27 GDSGSPSSSEQSSSS
-36 EQPSSSQESSSE
+36 EESSSE
-48 VESSEAGDGDDASE
+48 TESSEAGDDTSD
-62 PEAGDTGEWAP
+62 PEEGETGEWTP
-73 PSIESDDYDE
+73 PSIDSEDYDE

-89 DYNVGEFYDMY
+89 DYNVGEFYETY

-105 EVMDMNKRWAE
+105 EVMDLNKRWAE
-116 EAIAEGK
+116 EAIAEAK
-123 LMETGMLQP
+123 LMETGMIQP
-132 TTCNGGQYAFGRI
+132 TTCDGGQYAFGRI

-169 EILKAEDRE
+169 EILKTEDRD

-189 TGEYRAAAQKYLTD
+189 TGEYRTEAQKYLTD

-219 PTTWDMMNTSKAAD
+219 PTTWDMMATSKAAD
-233 TVPVLGTLDSL
+233 TVPVLGTRDSL
-244 LFFDGENNEVPA
+244 LYYDGENREVPA
-256 LAESYEV
+256 LAESYEA
-263 SEDGM
+263 SEDGL
-268 TYTFHIRQGVKW
+268 TYTFHIRKGVKW
-280 VDNQGREIAD
+280 VDSQGREVGD
-290 LTADDWVAGL
+290 LTAQDWVAGL
-300 QHVID
+300 QHLCDAGDGIQSLFV
-305 SGEGLEALLIGI
+305 GVVEGIEDYINGD
-317 IPNVKEY
+317 ET
-324 ADGEVDFSEVGIEAA
+324 DFSKVGIEAT
-339 DEHTLVYHLEKPVPY
+339 DDHTLVYHLEKPVPY

-366 LCRSFFTAQGGGFG
+366 LCTSFYTSQGGAFG
-380 DDFDPSA
+380 EDFDPGA

-406 ITNATE
+406 ITNATA
-412 GNSINYTANPAYW
+412 GNSINYVANPAYW
-425 DAANVTLKSMARL
+425 DAENVTLKAMARL
-438 YNDGSDVTKGYNDLK
+438 YNDGSDVTKNYSDLK
-453 AGTID
+453 AGITD
-458 QQVLNSSTLELAKSE
+458 QSTLNSSTLELAKSE
-473 KMEGDEGTIFDTY
+473 KMEGDEATIFDTY
-486 AYVTSTG
+486 AYVTATG
-493 STSYINFMNVNRQ
+493 VTSYINFMNVNRQ
-506 TWNNVRD
+506 TWANARD
-513 ETEAVSP
+513 NTEAVSA
-520 QSEEDHERTHLA
+520 QTEEDKERTHLA

-544 AVDRTSWNAQKVGD
+544 AVDRTTWNAQGVGE
-558 ELATLSLRNSYTP
+558 ELAALSVRNSYTP

-613 TVYKKDPSAENGKGT
+613 TVYKKDSSAENGKGT
-628 GDGFDGWYSPENAM
+628 GDGFDGWYSPENAV

-652 GKHGVTID
+652 SKHGVTID

-672 SNSTLYTNA
+672 SNSTVYTNK

-691 SLEGKVIVNLV
+691 SLGGKVIVNLI
-702 DCPSYEVWYYA
+702 DCPSYEVWYYC

-724 YDMYDLSGWA
+724 YDMYDLSGWS

-749 EYNGYMTKCIG
+749 EYNGFMTKCIG

>member
-27 GDSGSSSSS
+27 GDSGSPSSSEQSSSS
-36 EQPSSSQESSSE
+36 EESSSE
-48 VESSEAGDGDDASE
+48 TESSEAGDDTSD
-62 PEAGDTGEWAP
+62 PEEGETGEWTP
-73 PSIESDDYDE
+73 PSIDSEDYDE

-89 DYNVGEFYDMY
+89 DYNVGEFYETY

-105 EVMDMNKRWAE
+105 EVMDLNKRWAE
-116 EAIAEGK
+116 EAIAEAK

-132 TTCNGGQYAFGRI
+132 TTCDGGQYAFGRI

-169 EILKAEDRE
+169 EILKTEDRD

-189 TGEYRAAAQKYLTD
+189 TGEYRAEAQKYLTD

-219 PTTWDMMNTSKAAD
+219 PTTWDMMATSKAAD
-233 TVPVLGTLDSL
+233 TVPVLGTRDSL
-244 LFFDGENNEVPA
+244 LYYDGENREVPA
-256 LAESYEV
+256 LAESYEA
-263 SEDGM
+263 SEDGL
-268 TYTFHIRQGVKW
+268 TYTFHIRKGVKW
-280 VDNQGREIAD
+280 VDSQGREVGD
-290 LTADDWVAGL
+290 LTAQDWVAGL
-300 QHVID
+300 QHLCDAGDGIQSLFV
-305 SGEGLEALLIGI
+305 GVVEGIEDYINGD
-317 IPNVKEY
+317 ET
-324 ADGEVDFSEVGIEAA
+324 DFSKVGIEAT
-339 DEHTLVYHLEKPVPY
+339 DDYTLVYHLEKPVPY

-366 LCRSFFTAQGGGFG
+366 LCTSFYTSQGGAFG
-380 DDFDPSA
+380 EDFDPGA

-406 ITNATE
+406 ITNATA
-412 GNSINYTANPAYW
+412 GNSINYVANPAYW
-425 DAANVTLKSMARL
+425 DAENVTLKAMARL
-438 YNDGSDVTKGYNDLK
+438 YNDGSDVTKNYSDLK
-453 AGTID
+453 AGITD
-458 QQVLNSSTLELAKSE
+458 QSTLNSSTLELAKSE
-473 KMEGDEGTIFDTY
+473 KMEGDEATIFDTY
-486 AYVTSTG
+486 AYVTATG
-493 STSYINFMNVNRQ
+493 VTSYINFMNVNRQ
-506 TWNNVRD
+506 TWANARD
-513 ETEAVSP
+513 NTEAVSA
-520 QSEEDHERTHLA
+520 QTEEDKERTHLA

-544 AVDRTSWNAQKVGD
+544 AVDRTTWNAQGVGE
-558 ELATLSLRNSYTP
+558 ELAALSVRNSYTP

-613 TVYKKDPSAENGKGT
+613 TVYKKDSSAENGKGT
-628 GDGFDGWYSPENAM
+628 GDGFDGWYSPENAV
-642 EELNIAIEEL
+642 EELNIAVEEL
-652 GKHGVTID
+652 SKHGVTID

-672 SNSTLYTNA
+672 SNSTVYTNK

-691 SLEGKVIVNLV
+691 SLGGKVIVNLI
-702 DCPSYEVWYYA
+702 DCPSYEVWYYC

-724 YDMYDLSGWA
+724 YDIYDLSGWS

-749 EYNGYMTKCIG
+749 EYNGFMTKCIG

>member
-27 GDSGSSSSS
+27 GDSGSPSSSEQSSSS
-36 EQPSSSQESSSE
+36 EESSSE
-48 VESSEAGDGDDASE
+48 TESSEAGDDTSD
-62 PEAGDTGEWAP
+62 PEEGETGEWTP
-73 PSIESDDYDE
+73 PSIDSEDYDE

-89 DYNVGEFYDMY
+89 DYNVGEFYETY

-105 EVMDMNKRWAE
+105 EVMDLNKRWAE
-116 EAIAEGK
+116 EAIAEAK

-132 TTCNGGQYAFGRI
+132 TTCDGGQYAFGRI

-154 WGSDNERY
+154 WGFDNERY

-169 EILKAEDRE
+169 EILKTEDRD

-189 TGEYRAAAQKYLTD
+189 TGEYRTEAQKYLTD

-219 PTTWDMMNTSKAAD
+219 PTTWDMMATSKAAD
-233 TVPVLGTLDSL
+233 TVPVLGTRDSL
-244 LFFDGENNEVPA
+244 LYYDGENREVPA
-256 LAESYEV
+256 LAESYEA
-263 SEDGM
+263 SEDGL
-268 TYTFHIRQGVKW
+268 TYTFHIRKGVKW
-280 VDNQGREIAD
+280 VDSQGREVGD
-290 LTADDWVAGL
+290 LTAQDWVAGL
-300 QHVID
+300 QHLCDAGDGIQSLFV
-305 SGEGLEALLIGI
+305 GVVEGIEDYINGD
-317 IPNVKEY
+317 ET
-324 ADGEVDFSEVGIEAA
+324 DFSKVGIEAT
-339 DEHTLVYHLEKPVPY
+339 DDHTLVYHLEKPVPY

-366 LCRSFFTAQGGGFG
+366 LCTSFYTSQGGAFG
-380 DDFDPSA
+380 EDFDPGA

-406 ITNATE
+406 ITNATA
-412 GNSINYTANPAYW
+412 GNSINYVANPAYW
-425 DAANVTLKSMARL
+425 DAENVTLKAMARL
-438 YNDGSDVTKGYNDLK
+438 YNDGSDVTKNYSDLK
-453 AGTID
+453 AGITD
-458 QQVLNSSTLELAKSE
+458 QSTLNSSTLELAKSE
-473 KMEGDEGTIFDTY
+473 KMEGDEATIFDTY
-486 AYVTSTG
+486 AYVTATG
-493 STSYINFMNVNRQ
+493 VTSYINFMNVNRQ
-506 TWNNVRD
+506 TWANARD
-513 ETEAVSP
+513 NTEAVSA
-520 QSEEDHERTHLA
+520 QTEEDKERTHLA

-544 AVDRTSWNAQKVGD
+544 AVDRTTWNAQGVGE
-558 ELATLSLRNSYTP
+558 ELAALSVRNSYTP

-613 TVYKKDPSAENGKGT
+613 TVYKKDSSAENGKGT
-628 GDGFDGWYSPENAM
+628 GDGFDGWYSPENAV

-652 GKHGVTID
+652 SKHGVTID

-672 SNSTLYTNA
+672 SNSTVYTNK

-691 SLEGKVIVNLV
+691 SLGGKVIVNLI
-702 DCPSYEVWYYA
+702 DCPSYEVWYYC

-724 YDMYDLSGWA
+724 YDMYDLSGWS

-749 EYNGYMTKCIG
+749 EYNGFMTKCIG

>member
-27 GDSGSSSSS
+27 GDSGSPSSSEQSSSS
-36 EQPSSSQESSSE
+36 EESSSE
-48 VESSEAGDGDDASE
+48 TESSEAGDDTSD
-62 PEAGDTGEWAP
+62 PEEGETGEWTP
-73 PSIESDDYDE
+73 PSIDSEDYDE

-89 DYNVGEFYDMY
+89 DYNVGEFYETY

-105 EVMDMNKRWAE
+105 EVMDLNKRWAE
-116 EAIAEGK
+116 EAIAEAK

-132 TTCNGGQYAFGRI
+132 TTCDGGQYAFGRI

-169 EILKAEDRE
+169 EILKTEDRD

-189 TGEYRAAAQKYLTD
+189 TGEYRTEAQKYLTD

-219 PTTWDMMNTSKAAD
+219 PTTWDMMATSKAAD
-233 TVPVLGTLDSL
+233 TVPVLGTRDSL
-244 LFFDGENNEVPA
+244 LYYDGENREVPA
-256 LAESYEV
+256 LAESYEA
-263 SEDGM
+263 SEDGL
-268 TYTFHIRQGVKW
+268 TYTFHIRKGVKW
-280 VDNQGREIAD
+280 VDSQGREVGD
-290 LTADDWVAGL
+290 LTAQDWVAGL
-300 QHVID
+300 QHLCDAGDGIQSLFV
-305 SGEGLEALLIGI
+305 GVVEGIEDYINGD
-317 IPNVKEY
+317 ET
-324 ADGEVDFSEVGIEAA
+324 DFSKVGIEAT
-339 DEHTLVYHLEKPVPY
+339 DDHTLVYHLEKPVPY

-366 LCRSFFTAQGGGFG
+366 LCTSFYTSQGGAFG
-380 DDFDPSA
+380 EDFDPGA

-406 ITNATE
+406 ITNATA
-412 GNSINYTANPAYW
+412 GNSINYVANPAYW
-425 DAANVTLKSMARL
+425 DAENVTLKAMARL
-438 YNDGSDVTKGYNDLK
+438 YNDGSDVTKNYSDLK
-453 AGTID
+453 AGITD
-458 QQVLNSSTLELAKSE
+458 QSTLNSSTLELAKSE
-473 KMEGDEGTIFDTY
+473 KMEGDEATIFDTY
-486 AYVTSTG
+486 AYVTATG
-493 STSYINFMNVNRQ
+493 VTSYINFMNVNRQ
-506 TWNNVRD
+506 TWANARD
-513 ETEAVSP
+513 NTEAVSA
-520 QSEEDHERTHLA
+520 QTEEDKERTHLA

-544 AVDRTSWNAQKVGD
+544 AVDRTTWNAQGVGE
-558 ELATLSLRNSYTP
+558 ELAALSVRNSYTP

-613 TVYKKDPSAENGKGT
+613 TVYKKDSSAENGKGT
-628 GDGFDGWYSPENAM
+628 GDGFDGWYSPENAV

-652 GKHGVTID
+652 SKHGVTID

-672 SNSTLYTNA
+672 SNSTVYTNK

-691 SLEGKVIVNLV
+691 SLGGKVIVNLI
-702 DCPSYEVWYYA
+702 DCPSYEVWYYC

-724 YDMYDLSGWA
+724 YDMYDLSGWSS
-734 PDFMDPCSYIDTFLP
+734 DFMDPCSYIDTFLP
-749 EYNGYMTKCIG
+749 EYNGFMTKCIG